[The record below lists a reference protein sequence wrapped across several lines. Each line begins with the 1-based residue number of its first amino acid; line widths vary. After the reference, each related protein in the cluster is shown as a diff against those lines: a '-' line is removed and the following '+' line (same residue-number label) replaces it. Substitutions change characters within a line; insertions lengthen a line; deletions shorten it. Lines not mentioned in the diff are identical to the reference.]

1 MKKWTAHVA
10 GLAATLMLSSVLPA
24 PAFAESPPAQPTAE
38 VQTVTETTGTA
49 YLKENTALLQTA
61 DSTAVIQQLPAG
73 MTFKTLDTDGD
84 FTRVSWQEG
93 IAYVATSALTQTAPV
108 FQKQAT
114 LTSKSPLSLV
124 ASPFDSTVVTT
135 LPAYQRI
142 DTYGT
147 FDTFTRLKWKEQY
160 VYVPTTQLE
169 QLPKLVGTQY
179 VKRATSLFVEPKT
192 TSTKTAVTQNQAF
205 ETFGTVGTFT
215 RVATE
220 TGYAFVLTTDL
231 ADAPVENYPETGLRY
246 VKRATS
252 LFVEP
257 KTTSTKTAIVQNQ
270 AFETFGTTGTFTRVA
285 TKTGYAFVLTTDL
298 ADTPI
303 VNHPETGLRYVQ
315 QQTTVYATATT
326 KGKVLQSISVNTSLQ
341 TYGIE
346 GSFTRIKRNDDYAYV
361 LTAHLGTLKYYPK
374 TARLYVQRATPIYSD
389 AKSSSPILKQHQT
402 NTLLT
407 VYGTNGAYSRII
419 FRGIHAY
426 VKTADLGTGKVYAS
440 TGTRYAKR
448 NLSVYTSASTSS
460 KTVYTVKRADQ
471 LTIYGTSGRYTR
483 LKKGSIYGY
492 VKTTDLVT
500 KKPDLYD
507 VSGQRYVTED
517 DVVIRSQAKLSG
529 KKIGTLKKGASISI
543 YGKSGYYTRVKY
555 KNTFGFVDSSRIGLN
570 KPMVKAKKG
579 TTFYVHLDQTPL
591 FSADVA
597 YSRPAAYLKKGT
609 KLVGLKS
616 IDDDF
621 WQVRLVSGQTGY
633 VLNPYIS
640 TSKPDMSLAQKA
652 IDRAKIYT
660 VKQTTSFFAS
670 PTSPKGSGLVEQ
682 GKRVYPRHRVGN
694 FYVIQSGWTPVYLP
708 VSAVTITSDKR
719 VVKKNN
725 TRGEKL
731 IQAAVQHIG
740 TPYTWGSQDAV
751 NGGFDCSGLIH
762 YATNQ
767 AGKYGGRT
775 NVRGYWYG
783 AFFTNRRTSISSGK
797 RSDIVFFQN
806 TYTDGPS
813 HIGIMLDNEHFIHAG
828 GSQLQ
833 INSIYEPRW
842 QEHFL
847 GFKSM

>member
-38 VQTVTETTGTA
+38 TQTVTETTGTA
-49 YLKENTALLQTA
+49 YLKEDAALLQTA
-61 DSTAVIQQLPAG
+61 DSATVIQQLPAG
-73 MTFKTLDTDGD
+73 TTLKTLGTDGD

-93 IAYVATSALTQTAPV
+93 TAYVATNALTQTAPV

-114 LTSKSPLSLV
+114 LMSKSPLSLV
-124 ASPFDSTVVTT
+124 ASPFDPTVVTT

-147 FDTFTRLKWKEQY
+147 FDTFTRLKWNEQY
-160 VYVPTTQLE
+160 VYLPTTQLE
-169 QLPKLVGTQY
+169 QLPKLVGTRY
-179 VKRATSLFVEPKT
+179 AKRTTSLFVEPKT
-192 TSTKTAVTQNQAF
+192 TSAKSAVT
-205 ETFGTVGTFT
+205 
-215 RVATE
+215 
-220 TGYAFVLTTDL
+220 
-231 ADAPVENYPETGLRY
+231 
-246 VKRATS
+246 
-252 LFVEP
+252 
-257 KTTSTKTAIVQNQ
+257 QNQ

-285 TKTGYAFVLTTDL
+285 TKTGYAFVLTADL
-298 ADTPI
+298 ADAPV

-326 KGKVLQSISVNTSLQ
+326 KGKVVQSIPVNTSLQ

-346 GSFTRIKRNDDYAYV
+346 GSFTRIKRNDEYAYV

-389 AKSSSPILKQHQT
+389 AKSSSPVLKQHQT

-407 VYGTNGAYSRII
+407 VYGTSGAYSRII
-419 FRGIHAY
+419 FRGVHAY

-448 NLSVYTSASTSS
+448 NLSVYTSASTKS
-460 KTVYTVKRADQ
+460 KIMYSVKRADK
-471 LTIYGTSGRYTR
+471 LTIYGTSGSYTR
-483 LKKGSIYGY
+483 LKKGSVYGY

-507 VSGQRYVTED
+507 VTGQRYVTED

-529 KKIGTLKKGASISI
+529 KKIGTLKKGISISI

-570 KPMVKAKKG
+570 KPTAKAKKG

-609 KLVGLKS
+609 KLIGLKS

-621 WQVRLVSGQTGY
+621 WQVRLANGQTGY

-640 TSKPDMSLAQKA
+640 TSKPDMKLTQKA
-652 IDRAKIYT
+652 IDRKKIYT

-708 VSAVTITSDKR
+708 ISAVTITSDKR

-762 YATNQ
+762 YATNK

-783 AFFTNRRTSISSGK
+783 AFFTNRRTSIASGK

-813 HIGIMLDNEHFIHAG
+813 HIGIMLDSEHFIHAG

>member
-1 MKKWTAHVA
+1 MKW
-10 GLAATLMLSSVLPA
+10 
-24 PAFAESPPAQPTAE
+24 
-38 VQTVTETTGTA
+38 
-49 YLKENTALLQTA
+49 N
-61 DSTAVIQQLPAG
+61 
-73 MTFKTLDTDGD
+73 
-84 FTRVSWQEG
+84 
-93 IAYVATSALTQTAPV
+93 
-108 FQKQAT
+108 
-114 LTSKSPLSLV
+114 
-124 ASPFDSTVVTT
+124 
-135 LPAYQRI
+135 
-142 DTYGT
+142 
-147 FDTFTRLKWKEQY
+147 EQY
-160 VYVPTTQLE
+160 VYVSTTQLE
-169 QLPKLVGTQY
+169 QLPKLVGTRY
-179 VKRATSLFVEPKT
+179 AKRATSLFVEPKA
-192 TSTKTAVTQNQAF
+192 TSAKSAVTQNQSF
-205 ETFGTVGTFT
+205 ETFGTIGTFT
-215 RVATE
+215 RVA
-220 TGYAFVLTTDL
+220 
-231 ADAPVENYPETGLRY
+231 
-246 VKRATS
+246 
-252 LFVEP
+252 
-257 KTTSTKTAIVQNQ
+257 I
-270 AFETFGTTGTFTRVA
+270 
-285 TKTGYAFVLTTDL
+285 KTGYAFVLTADL
-298 ADTPI
+298 ADAPV

-326 KGKVLQSISVNTSLQ
+326 KGKVVQSLPVNTSLQ
-341 TYGIE
+341 TYGVE
-346 GSFTRIKRNDDYAYV
+346 GSFTRIKRNDEYAYV

-389 AKSSSPILKQHQT
+389 AKSSSPVLKQHQT

-407 VYGTNGAYSRII
+407 VYGTSGTYSRII
-419 FRGIHAY
+419 FRGVHAY

-440 TGTRYAKR
+440 TGIRYAKR
-448 NLSVYTSASTSS
+448 NLSVYTSASTKS
-460 KTVYTVKRADQ
+460 KIMYSVKRADK
-471 LTIYGTSGRYTR
+471 LTVYGTSGSYTR
-483 LKKGSIYGY
+483 LKKGSVYGY

-507 VSGQRYVTED
+507 VTGQRYVTED
-517 DVVIRSQAKLSG
+517 DVVIRSQAKLSS
-529 KKIGTLKKGASISI
+529 KKIGTLKKGTSISI

-555 KNTFGFVDSSRIGLN
+555 KNAFGFVDSSRIGLN
-570 KPMVKAKKG
+570 KPTAKAKKG

-609 KLVGLKS
+609 KLIGLKS

-621 WQVRLVSGQTGY
+621 WQVRLANGQTGY

-640 TSKPDMSLAQKA
+640 TSKPDMGLTQKA

-670 PTSPKGSGLVEQ
+670 PTSPKGNGLVEQ

-762 YATNQ
+762 YATNK

-813 HIGIMLDNEHFIHAG
+813 HIGIMLDSEHFIHAG

>member
-1 MKKWTAHVA
+1 MKKWTASVA
-10 GLAATLMLSSVLPA
+10 GLTAALMLSSAFPA
-24 PAFAESPPAQPTAE
+24 PTFAESPPTQSTTE
-38 VQTVTETTGTA
+38 TRSVTETTGIA
-49 YLKENTALLQTA
+49 YLKEDATLLQTA
-61 DSTAVIQQLPAG
+61 DPAAVLQQLPAG
-73 MTFKTLDTDGD
+73 MTLKTLDTDGE
-84 FTRVSWQEG
+84 FTRISWQEG
-93 IAYVATSALTQTAPV
+93 TAYIATNALTQTVPV
-108 FQKQAT
+108 LPKQTT
-114 LTSKSPLSLV
+114 LTSKSTLSLV

-147 FDTFTRLKWKEQY
+147 FDTFTRLKWEGQY

-169 QLPKLVGTQY
+169 QLPKLVGTRY
-179 VKRATSLFVEPKT
+179 AKRATSLFVEPKT
-192 TSTKTAVTQNQAF
+192 TSAKTAVTQNQAF
-205 ETFGTVGTFT
+205 ETF
-215 RVATE
+215 
-220 TGYAFVLTTDL
+220 D
-231 ADAPVENYPETGLRY
+231 
-246 VKRATS
+246 
-252 LFVEP
+252 
-257 KTTSTKTAIVQNQ
+257 
-270 AFETFGTTGTFTRVA
+270 TTGSFTRVA
-285 TKTGYAFVLTTDL
+285 TKTGYAFVLTAEL
-298 ADTPI
+298 ADTP
-303 VNHPETGLRYVQ
+303 VVHHPETGLRYVQ
-315 QQTTVYATATT
+315 QQTTAYATAAIE
-326 KGKVLQSISVNTSLQ
+326 GNAVQSLSLNTSLQ
-341 TYGIE
+341 TYGTD
-346 GSFTRIKRNDDYAYV
+346 GKFTRIRLKDDYAYV
-361 LTAHLGTLKYYPK
+361 LTTHLGTLPYYSK
-374 TARLYVQRATPIYSD
+374 TGRLYVQRPTPIYSE
-389 AKSSSPILKQHQT
+389 AKSSSSVLKQHQT

-407 VYGTNGAYSRII
+407 VYGTSGAYSRII
-419 FRGIHAY
+419 FRGVHAY
-426 VKTADLGTGKVYAS
+426 VKTTDLGTLKQYPKTARLYVQRPTPIYTHAKSTSSILKQHQTNTLLTIYGTSGAYSRIIFRGVHAYVKTTDLGSGKVYAA

-448 NLSVYTSASTSS
+448 NLSVYTSASTKS
-460 KTVYTVKRADQ
+460 KIVYSVKRADK
-471 LTIYGTSGRYTR
+471 LAIYGTSGSYTR
-483 LKKGSIYGY
+483 LKKGSVYGY

-507 VSGQRYVTED
+507 VTGQRYVTED

-529 KKIGTLKKGASISI
+529 KKIGTLKKGASITI

-570 KPMVKAKKG
+570 KPTAKAKKG

-609 KLVGLKS
+609 KLIGLKS

-621 WQVRLVSGQTGY
+621 WQVRLVNGQTGY

-640 TSKPDMSLAQKA
+640 TSKPDMSLTQKA
-652 IDRAKIYT
+652 IDRTKIYT

-762 YATNQ
+762 YATNK

-783 AFFTNRRTSISSGK
+783 AFFTNRRTSITSGK

-813 HIGIMLDNEHFIHAG
+813 HIGIMLDSEHFIHAG

>member
-38 VQTVTETTGTA
+38 TQTVTETTGMA
-49 YLKENTALLQTA
+49 YVKEDTALLQTA
-61 DSTAVIQQLPAG
+61 DSATVIQQLPAG
-73 MTFKTLDTDGD
+73 TTLKTLGTDGD

-93 IAYVATSALTQTAPV
+93 AAYVATNALTQTAPV

-147 FDTFTRLKWKEQY
+147 FDTFTRLKWNEQY
-160 VYVPTTQLE
+160 VYVSTTQLE
-169 QLPKLVGTQY
+169 QLPKLVGTRY
-179 VKRATSLFVEPKT
+179 AKRATSLFVEPKT
-192 TSTKTAVTQNQAF
+192 TSAKTAVTQNQAF
-205 ETFGTVGTFT
+205 ETFGT
-215 RVATE
+215 
-220 TGYAFVLTTDL
+220 
-231 ADAPVENYPETGLRY
+231 
-246 VKRATS
+246 
-252 LFVEP
+252 
-257 KTTSTKTAIVQNQ
+257 I
-270 AFETFGTTGTFTRVA
+270 GTFTRVA
-285 TKTGYAFVLTTDL
+285 TKTGYAFVLTADL
-298 ADTPI
+298 ADAPV
-303 VNHPETGLRYVQ
+303 VNHPETGLRYAQ

-326 KGKVLQSISVNTSLQ
+326 KGKVVQSLPVNTSLQ

-346 GSFTRIKRNDDYAYV
+346 GSFTRIKRNDEYAYV
-361 LTAHLGTLKYYPK
+361 LTAHLGTLKYYSK

-389 AKSSSPILKQHQT
+389 AKSSSPVLKQHQT

-407 VYGTNGAYSRII
+407 VYGTSGAYSRII
-419 FRGIHAY
+419 FRGVHAY

-448 NLSVYTSASTSS
+448 NLSVYTSASTKS
-460 KTVYTVKRADQ
+460 KIMYSVKRADK
-471 LTIYGTSGRYTR
+471 LTIYGTSGSYTR
-483 LKKGSIYGY
+483 LKKGSVYGY

-507 VSGQRYVTED
+507 VTGQRYVTED
-517 DVVIRSQAKLSG
+517 DVVIRSQAKLSS
-529 KKIGTLKKGASISI
+529 KKIGTLKKGTSISI

-570 KPMVKAKKG
+570 KPTAKAKKG

-609 KLVGLKS
+609 KLIGLKS

-621 WQVRLVSGQTGY
+621 WQVRLANGQTGY

-640 TSKPDMSLAQKA
+640 TSKPDMKLTQKA

-670 PTSPKGSGLVEQ
+670 PTSPKDSGLVEQ

-762 YATNQ
+762 YATNK

-813 HIGIMLDNEHFIHAG
+813 HIGIMLDSEHFIHAG

>member
-38 VQTVTETTGTA
+38 TQTVTETIGTA
-49 YLKENTALLQTA
+49 YLKEDAALLQTA
-61 DSTAVIQQLPAG
+61 DSATVIQQLPAG
-73 MTFKTLDTDGD
+73 TTFKTLGTDGD

-93 IAYVATSALTQTAPV
+93 AAYVATNALTQTAPV

-114 LTSKSPLSLV
+114 LTSKGPLSLV

-147 FDTFTRLKWKEQY
+147 FDTFTRLKWDEQY
-160 VYVPTTQLE
+160 VYVSTTQLE
-169 QLPKLVGTQY
+169 QLPKLVGTRY
-179 VKRATSLFVEPKT
+179 AKRATSLFVEPKT
-192 TSTKTAVTQNQAF
+192 TSAKSAVTQNQAF
-205 ETFGTVGTFT
+205 ETFGT
-215 RVATE
+215 
-220 TGYAFVLTTDL
+220 
-231 ADAPVENYPETGLRY
+231 
-246 VKRATS
+246 
-252 LFVEP
+252 
-257 KTTSTKTAIVQNQ
+257 I
-270 AFETFGTTGTFTRVA
+270 GTFTRVA
-285 TKTGYAFVLTTDL
+285 TKTGYAFVLTADL
-298 ADTPI
+298 ADAPV
-303 VNHPETGLRYVQ
+303 VNHSETGLRYVQ

-326 KGKVLQSISVNTSLQ
+326 KGKVVQSIPVNTSLQ

-346 GSFTRIKRNDDYAYV
+346 GSFTRIKRNDEYAYV

-389 AKSSSPILKQHQT
+389 AKSSSPVLKQHQT

-407 VYGTNGAYSRII
+407 VYGTSGTYSRII
-419 FRGIHAY
+419 FRGVHAY

-448 NLSVYTSASTSS
+448 NLSVYTSASTKS
-460 KTVYTVKRADQ
+460 KIMYSVKRADK
-471 LTIYGTSGRYTR
+471 LTVYGTSGSYTR
-483 LKKGSIYGY
+483 LKKGSVYGY

-507 VSGQRYVTED
+507 VTGQRYVTED
-517 DVVIRSQAKLSG
+517 DVVIRSQAKLSS
-529 KKIGTLKKGASISI
+529 KKIGTLKKGTSISI

-555 KNTFGFVDSSRIGLN
+555 KNAFGFVDSSRIGLN
-570 KPMVKAKKG
+570 KPTAKAKKG

-609 KLVGLKS
+609 KLIGLKS

-621 WQVRLVSGQTGY
+621 WQVRLANGQTGY

-640 TSKPDMSLAQKA
+640 TSKPDMKLTQKA

-725 TRGEKL
+725 TNTRGEKL

-762 YATNQ
+762 YATNK

>member
-38 VQTVTETTGTA
+38 TQTVTETTGTA
-49 YLKENTALLQTA
+49 YVKEDAALLQTA
-61 DSTAVIQQLPAG
+61 DSTTVIQQLPAG
-73 MTFKTLDTDGD
+73 TTLKTLGTDGD

-93 IAYVATSALTQTAPV
+93 TAYVATNALTQTAPV

-147 FDTFTRLKWKEQY
+147 FDTFTRLKWNEQY
-160 VYVPTTQLE
+160 VYVSTTQLE
-169 QLPKLVGTQY
+169 QLPKLVGTRY
-179 VKRATSLFVEPKT
+179 AKRATSLFFEPKT
-192 TSTKTAVTQNQAF
+192 TSAKTVVTQNQAF
-205 ETFGTVGTFT
+205 ETFGTI
-215 RVATE
+215 
-220 TGYAFVLTTDL
+220 D
-231 ADAPVENYPETGLRY
+231 
-246 VKRATS
+246 
-252 LFVEP
+252 
-257 KTTSTKTAIVQNQ
+257 
-270 AFETFGTTGTFTRVA
+270 TFTRVA

-298 ADTPI
+298 ADAQV

-326 KGKVLQSISVNTSLQ
+326 KGKVVQSLPVNTSLQ

-346 GSFTRIKRNDDYAYV
+346 GSFTRIKRNDEYAYV
-361 LTAHLGTLKYYPK
+361 LTAHLGTLKYYSK

-389 AKSSSPILKQHQT
+389 AKSSSPVLKHHQT

-407 VYGTNGAYSRII
+407 VYGTSGAYSRII
-419 FRGIHAY
+419 FRGVHAY
-426 VKTADLGTGKVYAS
+426 VKTADLGTGKVYAA

-448 NLSVYTSASTSS
+448 NLSVYTSASTKS
-460 KTVYTVKRADQ
+460 KIMYSVKRADK
-471 LTIYGTSGRYTR
+471 LTIYGTSGSYTR
-483 LKKGSIYGY
+483 LKKGSVYGY

-507 VSGQRYVTED
+507 VTGQRYVTED

-529 KKIGTLKKGASISI
+529 KKIGTFKKGASISI

-570 KPMVKAKKG
+570 KPTAKAKKG

-609 KLVGLKS
+609 KLIGLKS

-621 WQVRLVSGQTGY
+621 WQVRLANGQTGY

-640 TSKPDMSLAQKA
+640 TSKPDMKLTQKA

-762 YATNQ
+762 YATNK

-813 HIGIMLDNEHFIHAG
+813 HIGIMLDSEHFIHAG

>member
-1 MKKWTAHVA
+1 MKKWTAYVA

-24 PAFAESPPAQPTAE
+24 PALAESPPAQPTAE
-38 VQTVTETTGTA
+38 TQTVTETTGAA
-49 YLKENTALLQTA
+49 YLKEDAALLQTA
-61 DSTAVIQQLPAG
+61 DSTTVIQQLPAG
-73 MTFKTLDTDGD
+73 TTLKTLGTDGD

-93 IAYVATSALTQTAPV
+93 AAYVATNALTQTAPV

-114 LTSKSPLSLV
+114 LMSKSPLSLV
-124 ASPFDSTVVTT
+124 ASPFDPTVVTT

-147 FDTFTRLKWKEQY
+147 FDTFTRLKWNEQY
-160 VYVPTTQLE
+160 VYVPTAQLE
-169 QLPKLVGTQY
+169 QLPKLVGTRY
-179 VKRATSLFVEPKT
+179 AKRTTSLFVEPKT
-192 TSTKTAVTQNQAF
+192 TSTKTALTQNQAF
-205 ETFGTVGTFT
+205 ETFGT
-215 RVATE
+215 
-220 TGYAFVLTTDL
+220 
-231 ADAPVENYPETGLRY
+231 
-246 VKRATS
+246 
-252 LFVEP
+252 
-257 KTTSTKTAIVQNQ
+257 I
-270 AFETFGTTGTFTRVA
+270 GTFTRVA

-298 ADTPI
+298 ADAQV

-326 KGKVLQSISVNTSLQ
+326 KGKVVQSLPVNTSLQ

-346 GSFTRIKRNDDYAYV
+346 GSFTRIKRNDEYAYV
-361 LTAHLGTLKYYPK
+361 LTAHLGTLKYYSK

-389 AKSSSPILKQHQT
+389 AKSSSPVLKQHQT

-407 VYGTNGAYSRII
+407 VYGTSGAYSRII
-419 FRGIHAY
+419 FRGVHAY

-448 NLSVYTSASTSS
+448 NLSVYTSESTKS
-460 KTVYTVKRADQ
+460 KIMYSVKRADK
-471 LTIYGTSGRYTR
+471 LTIYGTSGSYTR
-483 LKKGSIYGY
+483 LKKGSVYGY

-507 VSGQRYVTED
+507 VTGQRYVTED

-529 KKIGTLKKGASISI
+529 KKIGTFKKGASISI

-570 KPMVKAKKG
+570 KPTAKAKKG

-609 KLVGLKS
+609 KLIGLKS

-621 WQVRLVSGQTGY
+621 WQVRLANGQTGY

-640 TSKPDMSLAQKA
+640 TSKPDMKLTQKA

-670 PTSPKGSGLVEQ
+670 PTSLKGSGLVEQ

-762 YATNQ
+762 YATNK

-783 AFFTNRRTSISSGK
+783 AFFTNRRTSIASGK

-813 HIGIMLDNEHFIHAG
+813 HIGIMLDSEHFIHAG

>member
-1 MKKWTAHVA
+1 MKKWTAYVA

-24 PAFAESPPAQPTAE
+24 PALAESPPAQPTAE
-38 VQTVTETTGTA
+38 TQTVTETTGAA
-49 YLKENTALLQTA
+49 YLKEDAALLQTA
-61 DSTAVIQQLPAG
+61 DSTTVIQQLPAG
-73 MTFKTLDTDGD
+73 TTLKTLGTDGD

-93 IAYVATSALTQTAPV
+93 AAYVATNALTQTAPV

-114 LTSKSPLSLV
+114 LMSKSPLSLV
-124 ASPFDSTVVTT
+124 ASPFDPAVVTT

-147 FDTFTRLKWKEQY
+147 FDTFTRLKWNEQY
-160 VYVPTTQLE
+160 VYVPTAQLE
-169 QLPKLVGTQY
+169 QLPKLVGTRY
-179 VKRATSLFVEPKT
+179 AKRTTSLFVEPKT

-205 ETFGTVGTFT
+205 ETFGT
-215 RVATE
+215 
-220 TGYAFVLTTDL
+220 
-231 ADAPVENYPETGLRY
+231 
-246 VKRATS
+246 
-252 LFVEP
+252 
-257 KTTSTKTAIVQNQ
+257 I
-270 AFETFGTTGTFTRVA
+270 GTFTRVA

-298 ADTPI
+298 ADAQV

-326 KGKVLQSISVNTSLQ
+326 KGKVVQSLPVNTSLQ

-346 GSFTRIKRNDDYAYV
+346 GSFTRIKRNDEYTYV
-361 LTAHLGTLKYYPK
+361 LTAHLGTLKYYSK

-389 AKSSSPILKQHQT
+389 AKSSSPVLKQHQT

-407 VYGTNGAYSRII
+407 VYGTSGAYSRII
-419 FRGIHAY
+419 FRGVHAY

-448 NLSVYTSASTSS
+448 NLSVYTSASTKS
-460 KTVYTVKRADQ
+460 KIMYSVKRADK
-471 LTIYGTSGRYTR
+471 LTIYGTSGSYTR
-483 LKKGSIYGY
+483 LKKGSVYGY

-507 VSGQRYVTED
+507 VTGQRYVTED

-529 KKIGTLKKGASISI
+529 KKIGTFKKGASISI

-570 KPMVKAKKG
+570 KPTAKAKKG

-609 KLVGLKS
+609 KLIGLKS

-621 WQVRLVSGQTGY
+621 WQVRLANGQTGY

-640 TSKPDMSLAQKA
+640 TSKPDMKLTQKA

-762 YATNQ
+762 YATNK

-783 AFFTNRRTSISSGK
+783 AFFTNRRTSIASGK

-813 HIGIMLDNEHFIHAG
+813 HIGIMLDSEHFIHAG

>member
-1 MKKWTAHVA
+1 MKKWTAYVA

-24 PAFAESPPAQPTAE
+24 PALAESPPAQPTAE
-38 VQTVTETTGTA
+38 TQTVTETTGAA
-49 YLKENTALLQTA
+49 YLKEDAALLQTA
-61 DSTAVIQQLPAG
+61 DSTTVIQQLPAG
-73 MTFKTLDTDGD
+73 TTLKTLGTDGD

-93 IAYVATSALTQTAPV
+93 AAYVATNALTQTAPV

-114 LTSKSPLSLV
+114 LMSKSPLSLV
-124 ASPFDSTVVTT
+124 ASPFDPTVVTT

-147 FDTFTRLKWKEQY
+147 FDTFTRLKWNEQY
-160 VYVPTTQLE
+160 VYVPTAQLE
-169 QLPKLVGTQY
+169 QLPKLVGTRY
-179 VKRATSLFVEPKT
+179 AKRTTSLFVEPKT

-205 ETFGTVGTFT
+205 ETFGT
-215 RVATE
+215 
-220 TGYAFVLTTDL
+220 
-231 ADAPVENYPETGLRY
+231 
-246 VKRATS
+246 
-252 LFVEP
+252 
-257 KTTSTKTAIVQNQ
+257 I
-270 AFETFGTTGTFTRVA
+270 GTFTRVA

-298 ADTPI
+298 ADAQV

-326 KGKVLQSISVNTSLQ
+326 KGKVVQSLPVNTSLQ

-346 GSFTRIKRNDDYAYV
+346 GSFTRIKRNDEYAYV

-389 AKSSSPILKQHQT
+389 AKSSSPVLKQHQT

-407 VYGTNGAYSRII
+407 VYGTSGAYSRII
-419 FRGIHAY
+419 FRGVHAY

-448 NLSVYTSASTSS
+448 NLSVYTSASTKS
-460 KTVYTVKRADQ
+460 KIMYSVKRADK
-471 LTIYGTSGRYTR
+471 LTIYGTSGSYTR
-483 LKKGSIYGY
+483 LKKGSVYGY

-507 VSGQRYVTED
+507 VTGQRYVTED

-529 KKIGTLKKGASISI
+529 KKIGTFKKGASISI

-570 KPMVKAKKG
+570 KPTAKAKKG

-609 KLVGLKS
+609 KLIGLKS

-621 WQVRLVSGQTGY
+621 WQVRLANGQTGY

-640 TSKPDMSLAQKA
+640 TSKPDMKLTQKA

-762 YATNQ
+762 YATNK

-783 AFFTNRRTSISSGK
+783 AFFTNRRTSIASGK

-813 HIGIMLDNEHFIHAG
+813 HIGIMLDSEHFIHAG

>member
-38 VQTVTETTGTA
+38 TQTVTETTGAA
-49 YLKENTALLQTA
+49 YLKEDAALLQTA
-61 DSTAVIQQLPAG
+61 DSTTVIQQLPAG
-73 MTFKTLDTDGD
+73 TTLKTLGTDGD

-93 IAYVATSALTQTAPV
+93 TAYVATNALTQTAPV

-114 LTSKSPLSLV
+114 LMSKSPLSLV
-124 ASPFDSTVVTT
+124 ASPFDPTVVTT

-147 FDTFTRLKWKEQY
+147 FDTFTRLKWNEQY
-160 VYVPTTQLE
+160 VYVPTAQLE
-169 QLPKLVGTQY
+169 QLPKLVGTRY
-179 VKRATSLFVEPKT
+179 AKRTTSLFVEPKT
-192 TSTKTAVTQNQAF
+192 TSAKSAVT
-205 ETFGTVGTFT
+205 
-215 RVATE
+215 
-220 TGYAFVLTTDL
+220 
-231 ADAPVENYPETGLRY
+231 
-246 VKRATS
+246 
-252 LFVEP
+252 
-257 KTTSTKTAIVQNQ
+257 QNQ

-285 TKTGYAFVLTTDL
+285 TKTGYAFVLTADL
-298 ADTPI
+298 ADAPV

-326 KGKVLQSISVNTSLQ
+326 KGKVVQSIPVNTSLQ

-346 GSFTRIKRNDDYAYV
+346 GSFTRIKRNDEYAYV

-389 AKSSSPILKQHQT
+389 AKSSSPVLKQHQT

-407 VYGTNGAYSRII
+407 VYGTSGAYSRII
-419 FRGIHAY
+419 FRGVHAY

-448 NLSVYTSASTSS
+448 NLSVYTSASTKS
-460 KTVYTVKRADQ
+460 KIMYSVKRADK
-471 LTIYGTSGRYTR
+471 LTIYGTSGSYTR
-483 LKKGSIYGY
+483 LKKGSVYGY

-507 VSGQRYVTED
+507 VTGQRYVTED
-517 DVVIRSQAKLSG
+517 DVVIRSQAKLSS
-529 KKIGTLKKGASISI
+529 KKIGTLKKGTSISI

-570 KPMVKAKKG
+570 KPTAKAKKG

-609 KLVGLKS
+609 KLIGLKS

-621 WQVRLVSGQTGY
+621 WQVRLANGQTGY

-640 TSKPDMSLAQKA
+640 TSKPDMKLTQKA

-708 VSAVTITSDKR
+708 ISAVTITSDKR
-719 VVKKNN
+719 VVQKNN

-762 YATNQ
+762 YATNK

-783 AFFTNRRTSISSGK
+783 AFFTNRRTSIASGK

-813 HIGIMLDNEHFIHAG
+813 HIGIMLDSEHFIHAG

>member
-38 VQTVTETTGTA
+38 TQTVTETTGTA
-49 YLKENTALLQTA
+49 YLKEDAALLQTA
-61 DSTAVIQQLPAG
+61 DSTTVIQQLPAG
-73 MTFKTLDTDGD
+73 TILKTLGTDGD

-93 IAYVATSALTQTAPV
+93 TAYVATNALTQTAPV

-114 LTSKSPLSLV
+114 LMSKSALSLV
-124 ASPFDSTVVTT
+124 VSPSDSTVVTT

-147 FDTFTRLKWKEQY
+147 FDTFTRLKWNEQY
-160 VYVPTTQLE
+160 VYVSTTQLE
-169 QLPKLVGTQY
+169 QLPKLVGTRY
-179 VKRATSLFVEPKT
+179 AKRTTSLFVEPKT
-192 TSTKTAVTQNQAF
+192 TSMKTAV
-205 ETFGTVGTFT
+205 
-215 RVATE
+215 
-220 TGYAFVLTTDL
+220 
-231 ADAPVENYPETGLRY
+231 
-246 VKRATS
+246 
-252 LFVEP
+252 
-257 KTTSTKTAIVQNQ
+257 VQNQ
-270 AFETFGTTGTFTRVA
+270 AFETFGTIGTFTRVA
-285 TKTGYAFVLTTDL
+285 TKTGYAFVLTADL
-298 ADTPI
+298 ADAPV
-303 VNHPETGLRYVQ
+303 VNHPETGLRYAQ

-326 KGKVLQSISVNTSLQ
+326 KGKVVQSLPVNTSLQ
-341 TYGIE
+341 TYGVE
-346 GSFTRIKRNDDYAYV
+346 GSFTRIKRNDEYAYV
-361 LTAHLGTLKYYPK
+361 LTAHLSTLKYYPK

-389 AKSSSPILKQHQT
+389 AKSSSPVLKQHQT

-407 VYGTNGAYSRII
+407 VYGTSGAYSRII
-419 FRGIHAY
+419 FRGVHAY

-448 NLSVYTSASTSS
+448 NLSVYTSASTKS
-460 KTVYTVKRADQ
+460 KIMYSVKRADK
-471 LTIYGTSGRYTR
+471 LTIYGKSGSYTR
-483 LKKGSIYGY
+483 LKKGSVYGY

-507 VSGQRYVTED
+507 VTGQRYVTED

-529 KKIGTLKKGASISI
+529 KKIGTFKKGASISI

-570 KPMVKAKKG
+570 KPTAKAKKG
-579 TTFYVHLDQTPL
+579 TTFYVHLEQTPL

-609 KLVGLKS
+609 KLIGLKS

-621 WQVRLVSGQTGY
+621 WQVRLANGQTGY

-640 TSKPDMSLAQKA
+640 TSKPDMKLTQKA
-652 IDRAKIYT
+652 IDRKKIYT

-719 VVKKNN
+719 VVQKNN

-762 YATNQ
+762 YATNK

-813 HIGIMLDNEHFIHAG
+813 HIGIMLDSEHFIHAG

>member
-38 VQTVTETTGTA
+38 TQTVTETIGTA
-49 YLKENTALLQTA
+49 YLKEDAALLQTA

-73 MTFKTLDTDGD
+73 TTFKTLDTDGD

-108 FQKQAT
+108 FQKQET

-205 ETFGTVGTFT
+205 ETFGT
-215 RVATE
+215 
-220 TGYAFVLTTDL
+220 
-231 ADAPVENYPETGLRY
+231 
-246 VKRATS
+246 
-252 LFVEP
+252 
-257 KTTSTKTAIVQNQ
+257 
-270 AFETFGTTGTFTRVA
+270 TGTFTRVA
-285 TKTGYAFVLTTDL
+285 TKAGYAFVLTTDL
-298 ADTPI
+298 ADTPT
-303 VNHPETGLRYVQ
+303 VNHPETGVRYIQ

-326 KGKVLQSISVNTSLQ
+326 KGKVVQSLPVNTSLQ

-346 GSFTRIKRNDDYAYV
+346 GSFTRIKRNDEYAYV

-389 AKSSSPILKQHQT
+389 AKSSSPVLKQHQT

-407 VYGTNGAYSRII
+407 VYGASGAYSRII
-419 FRGIHAY
+419 FRGVHAY

-448 NLSVYTSASTSS
+448 NLSVYTSASTKS
-460 KTVYTVKRADQ
+460 KIMYSVKRADK
-471 LTIYGTSGRYTR
+471 LTIYGTSGSYTR
-483 LKKGSIYGY
+483 LKKGSVYGY

-507 VSGQRYVTED
+507 VTGQRYVTED
-517 DVVIRSQAKLSG
+517 DVVIRSQAKLSS
-529 KKIGTLKKGASISI
+529 KKIGTLKKGTSISI

-570 KPMVKAKKG
+570 KPTAKAKKG

-609 KLVGLKS
+609 KLIGLKS

-621 WQVRLVSGQTGY
+621 WQVRLANGQTGY

-640 TSKPDMSLAQKA
+640 TSKPDMKLTQKA

-762 YATNQ
+762 YATNK

-813 HIGIMLDNEHFIHAG
+813 HIGIMLDSEHFIHAG

>member
-24 PAFAESPPAQPTAE
+24 PAFAESPPAQSTAE
-38 VQTVTETTGTA
+38 TQTVTETIGTA
-49 YLKENTALLQTA
+49 YLKEDAALLQTA
-61 DSTAVIQQLPAG
+61 DSATVIQQLPAG
-73 MTFKTLDTDGD
+73 TTFKTLGTDGD

-93 IAYVATSALTQTAPV
+93 AAYVATNALTQTAPV

-114 LTSKSPLSLV
+114 LTSKGPLSLV

-147 FDTFTRLKWKEQY
+147 FDTFTRLKWDEQY
-160 VYVPTTQLE
+160 VYVSTTQLE
-169 QLPKLVGTQY
+169 QLPKLVGTRY
-179 VKRATSLFVEPKT
+179 AKRATSLFVEPKT
-192 TSTKTAVTQNQAF
+192 TSAKSAVTQNQAF
-205 ETFGTVGTFT
+205 ETFGT
-215 RVATE
+215 
-220 TGYAFVLTTDL
+220 
-231 ADAPVENYPETGLRY
+231 
-246 VKRATS
+246 
-252 LFVEP
+252 
-257 KTTSTKTAIVQNQ
+257 I
-270 AFETFGTTGTFTRVA
+270 GTFTRVA
-285 TKTGYAFVLTTDL
+285 TKTGYAFVLTADL
-298 ADTPI
+298 ADAPV
-303 VNHPETGLRYVQ
+303 VNHSETGLRYVQ

-326 KGKVLQSISVNTSLQ
+326 KGKVVQSIPVNTSLQ

-346 GSFTRIKRNDDYAYV
+346 GSFTRIKRNDEYAYV

-389 AKSSSPILKQHQT
+389 AKSSSPVLKQHQT

-407 VYGTNGAYSRII
+407 VYGTSGTYSRII
-419 FRGIHAY
+419 FRGVHAY

-448 NLSVYTSASTSS
+448 NLSVYTSASTKS
-460 KTVYTVKRADQ
+460 KIMYSVKRADK
-471 LTIYGTSGRYTR
+471 LTVYGTSGSYTR
-483 LKKGSIYGY
+483 LKKGSVYGY

-507 VSGQRYVTED
+507 VTGQRYVTED
-517 DVVIRSQAKLSG
+517 DVVIRSQAKLSS
-529 KKIGTLKKGASISI
+529 KKIGTLKKGTSISI

-555 KNTFGFVDSSRIGLN
+555 KNAFGFVDSSRIGLN
-570 KPMVKAKKG
+570 KPTAKAKKG

-609 KLVGLKS
+609 KLIGLKS

-621 WQVRLVSGQTGY
+621 WQVRLANGQTGY

-640 TSKPDMSLAQKA
+640 TSKPDMKLTQKA

-725 TRGEKL
+725 TNTRGEKL

-762 YATNQ
+762 YATNK

>member
-10 GLAATLMLSSVLPA
+10 GLAATLMLSSVLPP

-38 VQTVTETTGTA
+38 TQTVTETIGTA
-49 YLKENTALLQTA
+49 YLKKDAALLQTA
-61 DSTAVIQQLPAG
+61 DSATVIQQLPAG
-73 MTFKTLDTDGD
+73 TTFKTLGTDGD

-93 IAYVATSALTQTAPV
+93 AAYVATNALTQTAPV

-114 LTSKSPLSLV
+114 LTSKGPLSLV

-147 FDTFTRLKWKEQY
+147 FDTFTRLKWDDQY
-160 VYVPTTQLE
+160 VYVSTTQLE
-169 QLPKLVGTQY
+169 QLPKLVGTRY
-179 VKRATSLFVEPKT
+179 AKRATSLFVEPKT
-192 TSTKTAVTQNQAF
+192 TSAKSAVTQNQAF
-205 ETFGTVGTFT
+205 ETFGT
-215 RVATE
+215 
-220 TGYAFVLTTDL
+220 
-231 ADAPVENYPETGLRY
+231 
-246 VKRATS
+246 
-252 LFVEP
+252 
-257 KTTSTKTAIVQNQ
+257 I
-270 AFETFGTTGTFTRVA
+270 GTFTRVA

-303 VNHPETGLRYVQ
+303 VNHPETGVRYVQ

-326 KGKVLQSISVNTSLQ
+326 KGKVVQSLPVNTSLQ

-346 GSFTRIKRNDDYAYV
+346 GSFTRIKRNDEYAYV

-389 AKSSSPILKQHQT
+389 AKSSSPVLKQHQT

-407 VYGTNGAYSRII
+407 VYGTSGTYSRII
-419 FRGIHAY
+419 FRGVHAY

-448 NLSVYTSASTSS
+448 NLSVYTSASTKS
-460 KTVYTVKRADQ
+460 KIMYSVKRADK
-471 LTIYGTSGRYTR
+471 LTVYGTSGSYTR
-483 LKKGSIYGY
+483 LKKGAVYGY

-507 VSGQRYVTED
+507 VTGQRYVTED
-517 DVVIRSQAKLSG
+517 DVVIRSQAKLSS
-529 KKIGTLKKGASISI
+529 KKIGTLKKGTSISI

-555 KNTFGFVDSSRIGLN
+555 KNAFGFVDSSRIGLN
-570 KPMVKAKKG
+570 KPTAKAKKG

-609 KLVGLKS
+609 KLIGLKS

-621 WQVRLVSGQTGY
+621 WQVRLANGQTGY

-640 TSKPDMSLAQKA
+640 TSKPDMKLTQKA

-725 TRGEKL
+725 TNTRGEKL

-762 YATNQ
+762 YATNK

>member
-1 MKKWTAHVA
+1 
-10 GLAATLMLSSVLPA
+10 MLSSVLPA
-24 PAFAESPPAQPTAE
+24 PAFAESPPVQPTAE
-38 VQTVTETTGTA
+38 TQTVTETTGTT
-49 YLKENTALLQTA
+49 YLKEDAALLQTA
-61 DSTAVIQQLPAG
+61 DSATVIQQLPAG
-73 MTFKTLDTDGD
+73 TTLKTLGTDGD

-93 IAYVATSALTQTAPV
+93 AAYVATNALTQTAPV

-114 LTSKSPLSLV
+114 LMSKSPLSLV
-124 ASPFDSTVVTT
+124 ASPFDPTVVTT

-147 FDTFTRLKWKEQY
+147 FDTFTRLKWNEQY
-160 VYVPTTQLE
+160 VYVSTTQLE
-169 QLPKLVGTQY
+169 QLPKLVGTRY
-179 VKRATSLFVEPKT
+179 AKRATSLFVEPKT
-192 TSTKTAVTQNQAF
+192 TSAKTAVTQNQAF
-205 ETFGTVGTFT
+205 ETFGTTDSFT
-215 RVATE
+215 RVATK
-220 TGYAFVLTTDL
+220 TGYAFILTTEL
-231 ADAPVENYPETGLRY
+231 VDAQVENYPETGLRY
-246 VKRATS
+246 AKRATA

-257 KTTSTKTAIVQNQ
+257 KTTSAKTAVVQNQ
-270 AFETFGTTGTFTRVA
+270 AFETFGTIGTFTRVA

-298 ADTPI
+298 ADAPV
-303 VNHPETGLRYVQ
+303 VNHPETGLRYAQ

-326 KGKVLQSISVNTSLQ
+326 KGKVVQSLPVNTSLQ
-341 TYGIE
+341 TYGVE
-346 GSFTRIKRNDDYAYV
+346 GSFTRIKRNDEYAYV

-389 AKSSSPILKQHQT
+389 AKSSSPVLKQHQT

-407 VYGTNGAYSRII
+407 VYGTSGAYSRII
-419 FRGIHAY
+419 FRGVHA
-426 VKTADLGTGKVYAS
+426 
-440 TGTRYAKR
+440 
-448 NLSVYTSASTSS
+448 
-460 KTVYTVKRADQ
+460 
-471 LTIYGTSGRYTR
+471 
-483 LKKGSIYGY
+483 Y

-507 VSGQRYVTED
+507 VTGQRYVTED

-529 KKIGTLKKGASISI
+529 KKIGTLKKGTSISI

-570 KPMVKAKKG
+570 KPTAKAKKG

-609 KLVGLKS
+609 KLIGLKS

-621 WQVRLVSGQTGY
+621 WQVRLANGQTGY

-640 TSKPDMSLAQKA
+640 TSKPDMKLTQKA

-762 YATNQ
+762 YATNK

-813 HIGIMLDNEHFIHAG
+813 HIGIMLDSEHFIHAG

>member
-24 PAFAESPPAQPTAE
+24 PAFAESPPVQPTAE
-38 VQTVTETTGTA
+38 TQTVTETTGTA
-49 YLKENTALLQTA
+49 YLKEDAALLQTA
-61 DSTAVIQQLPAG
+61 DSTTVIQQLPAG
-73 MTFKTLDTDGD
+73 TTFKTLGTDGD

-93 IAYVATSALTQTAPV
+93 TAYVATNALTQTAPV

-114 LTSKSPLSLV
+114 LMSKSSLSLV
-124 ASPFDSTVVTT
+124 ASPFDPTVVTT

-147 FDTFTRLKWKEQY
+147 FDTFTRLKWNEQY
-160 VYVPTTQLE
+160 AYVSTTQLE
-169 QLPKLVGTQY
+169 QLPKLVGTRY
-179 VKRATSLFVEPKT
+179 AKRATSLFVEPKT
-192 TSTKTAVTQNQAF
+192 TSAKTAVTQNQ
-205 ETFGTVGTFT
+205 
-215 RVATE
+215 
-220 TGYAFVLTTDL
+220 
-231 ADAPVENYPETGLRY
+231 
-246 VKRATS
+246 S
-252 LFVEP
+252 
-257 KTTSTKTAIVQNQ
+257 
-270 AFETFGTTGTFTRVA
+270 FETFGTTGTFTRVA

-298 ADTPI
+298 ADTQ
-303 VNHPETGLRYVQ
+303 VVSHPETGVRYVQ

-326 KGKVLQSISVNTSLQ
+326 KGEVVQSLPVNTSLQ
-341 TYGIE
+341 TYGVE
-346 GSFTRIKRNDDYAYV
+346 GSFTRIKRNDEYAYV

-374 TARLYVQRATPIYSD
+374 TARLYVQRATPIYSAPNASGSIID
-389 AKSSSPILKQHQT
+389 QQKT

-407 VYGTNGAYSRII
+407 IYGKSGVYSRII
-419 FRGIHAY
+419 FRGVHAY
-426 VKTADLGTGKVYAS
+426 VKTADLGSEKVYAA

-448 NLSVYTSASTSS
+448 NLSVYTSASTKS
-460 KTVYTVKRADQ
+460 KMMYSVKRADK
-471 LTIYGTSGRYTR
+471 LTIYGTSGSYTR
-483 LKKGSIYGY
+483 LKKGTVYGY
-492 VKTTDLVT
+492 VKTSDLVT

-507 VSGQRYVTED
+507 VTGQRYVTED

-529 KKIGTLKKGASISI
+529 KKIGTLKKGKSITI
-543 YGKSGYYTRVKY
+543 YGKSGYFTRVKY
-555 KNTFGFVDSSRIGLN
+555 NNIFGFVDSSRIGLN
-570 KPMVKAKKG
+570 KPKAKAKKG

-609 KLVGLKS
+609 KLIGLKS

-640 TSKPDMSLAQKA
+640 TSKPDMKLTQKA
-652 IDRAKIYT
+652 INRTKIYT
-660 VKQTTSFFAS
+660 VKQTTSFFSS

-719 VVKKNN
+719 VIKKNN

-740 TPYTWGSQDAV
+740 TPYTWGSQNAV

-762 YATNQ
+762 YATNK

-813 HIGIMLDNEHFIHAG
+813 HIGIMLDSEHFIHAG

>member
-24 PAFAESPPAQPTAE
+24 PALAESPPAQPTAE
-38 VQTVTETTGTA
+38 TQTVTETTGAA
-49 YLKENTALLQTA
+49 YLKEDAALLQTA
-61 DSTAVIQQLPAG
+61 DSTTVIQQLPAG
-73 MTFKTLDTDGD
+73 TTLKTLGTDGD

-93 IAYVATSALTQTAPV
+93 TAYVATNALTQTAPV

-114 LTSKSPLSLV
+114 LMSKSPLSLV
-124 ASPFDSTVVTT
+124 ASPFDPTVVTT

-147 FDTFTRLKWKEQY
+147 FDTFTRLKWNEQY
-160 VYVPTTQLE
+160 VYVPTAQLE
-169 QLPKLVGTQY
+169 QLPKLVGTRY
-179 VKRATSLFVEPKT
+179 AKRTTSLFVEPKT
-192 TSTKTAVTQNQAF
+192 TSAKTAV
-205 ETFGTVGTFT
+205 
-215 RVATE
+215 
-220 TGYAFVLTTDL
+220 
-231 ADAPVENYPETGLRY
+231 
-246 VKRATS
+246 
-252 LFVEP
+252 
-257 KTTSTKTAIVQNQ
+257 VQNQ
-270 AFETFGTTGTFTRVA
+270 AFETFGTIGTFTRVA
-285 TKTGYAFVLTTDL
+285 TKTGYAFILTADL
-298 ADTPI
+298 ADAQI

-326 KGKVLQSISVNTSLQ
+326 KGKVVQSLPVNTSLQ

-346 GSFTRIKRNDDYAYV
+346 GSFTRIKRNDEYAYV
-361 LTAHLGTLKYYPK
+361 LTAHLGTLKYYSK

-389 AKSSSPILKQHQT
+389 AKSSSPVLKQHQT

-407 VYGTNGAYSRII
+407 VYGTSGAYSRII
-419 FRGIHAY
+419 FRGVHAY
-426 VKTADLGTGKVYAS
+426 VKTTDLGTGKVYAS

-448 NLSVYTSASTSS
+448 NLSVYTSASTKS
-460 KTVYTVKRADQ
+460 KIMYSVKRADK
-471 LTIYGTSGRYTR
+471 LTIYGTSGSYTR
-483 LKKGSIYGY
+483 LKKGSVYGY

-507 VSGQRYVTED
+507 VTGQRYVTED

-529 KKIGTLKKGASISI
+529 KKIGTLKKGTSISI

-555 KNTFGFVDSSRIGLN
+555 KNAFGFVDSSRIGLN
-570 KPMVKAKKG
+570 KPTAKAKKG

-609 KLVGLKS
+609 KLIGLKS

-621 WQVRLVSGQTGY
+621 WQVRLANGQTGY

-640 TSKPDMSLAQKA
+640 TSKPDMGLTQKA

-725 TRGEKL
+725 TRDEKL

-762 YATNQ
+762 YATNK

-783 AFFTNRRTSISSGK
+783 AFFTNRRTSIASGK

-813 HIGIMLDNEHFIHAG
+813 HIGIMLDSEHFIHAG

>member
-24 PAFAESPPAQPTAE
+24 PAFAESPPVQPTAE
-38 VQTVTETTGTA
+38 TQTVTETIGTA
-49 YLKENTALLQTA
+49 YLKEDAALLQTA
-61 DSTAVIQQLPAG
+61 DSATVIQQLPAG
-73 MTFKTLDTDGD
+73 TTFKTLGTDGD

-93 IAYVATSALTQTAPV
+93 AAYVATNALTQTAPV

-147 FDTFTRLKWKEQY
+147 FDTFTRLKWNEQY
-160 VYVPTTQLE
+160 VYVSTTQLE
-169 QLPKLVGTQY
+169 QLPKLVGTRY
-179 VKRATSLFVEPKT
+179 AKRATSLFVEPKT
-192 TSTKTAVTQNQAF
+192 TSAKSAVT
-205 ETFGTVGTFT
+205 
-215 RVATE
+215 
-220 TGYAFVLTTDL
+220 
-231 ADAPVENYPETGLRY
+231 
-246 VKRATS
+246 
-252 LFVEP
+252 
-257 KTTSTKTAIVQNQ
+257 QNQ

-285 TKTGYAFVLTTDL
+285 TKTGYAFVLTADL
-298 ADTPI
+298 ADAPV

-326 KGKVLQSISVNTSLQ
+326 KGKVVQSLPVNTSLQ
-341 TYGIE
+341 TYGVE
-346 GSFTRIKRNDDYAYV
+346 GSFTRIKRNDEYAYV

-389 AKSSSPILKQHQT
+389 AKSSSPVLKQHQT

-407 VYGTNGAYSRII
+407 VYGTSGTYSRII
-419 FRGIHAY
+419 FRGVHAY

-448 NLSVYTSASTSS
+448 NLSVYTSASTKS
-460 KTVYTVKRADQ
+460 KIMYSVKRADK
-471 LTIYGTSGRYTR
+471 LTVYGTSGSYTR
-483 LKKGSIYGY
+483 LKKGSVYGY

-507 VSGQRYVTED
+507 VTGQRYVTED
-517 DVVIRSQAKLSG
+517 DVVIRSQAKLSS
-529 KKIGTLKKGASISI
+529 KKIGTLKKGTSISI

-555 KNTFGFVDSSRIGLN
+555 KNAFGFVDSSRIGLN
-570 KPMVKAKKG
+570 KPTAKAKKG

-609 KLVGLKS
+609 KLIGLKS

-621 WQVRLVSGQTGY
+621 WQVRLANGQTGY

-640 TSKPDMSLAQKA
+640 TSKPDMGLTQKA

-670 PTSPKGSGLVEQ
+670 PTSPKGNGLVEQ

-762 YATNQ
+762 YATNK

-813 HIGIMLDNEHFIHAG
+813 HIGIMLDSEHFIHAG

>member
-38 VQTVTETTGTA
+38 TQTVTETIGVA
-49 YLKENTALLQTA
+49 YLKEDAALLQTA
-61 DSTAVIQQLPAG
+61 DSATVIQQLPAG
-73 MTFKTLDTDGD
+73 TTFKTLGTDGD

-93 IAYVATSALTQTAPV
+93 AAYVATNALTQTAPV

-147 FDTFTRLKWKEQY
+147 FDTFTRLKWNEQY
-160 VYVPTTQLE
+160 VYVSTTQLE
-169 QLPKLVGTQY
+169 QLPKLVGTRY
-179 VKRATSLFVEPKT
+179 AKRATSLFVEPKT
-192 TSTKTAVTQNQAF
+192 TSAKTAV
-205 ETFGTVGTFT
+205 
-215 RVATE
+215 
-220 TGYAFVLTTDL
+220 
-231 ADAPVENYPETGLRY
+231 
-246 VKRATS
+246 
-252 LFVEP
+252 
-257 KTTSTKTAIVQNQ
+257 VQNQ
-270 AFETFGTTGTFTRVA
+270 AFETFGTIGTFTRVA
-285 TKTGYAFVLTTDL
+285 TKTGYAFVLTADL
-298 ADTPI
+298 ADAPV

-315 QQTTVYATATT
+315 QLTTVYATATT
-326 KGKVLQSISVNTSLQ
+326 KGKVVQSLPVNTSLQ
-341 TYGIE
+341 TYGVE
-346 GSFTRIKRNDDYAYV
+346 GSFTRIKRNDEYAYV
-361 LTAHLGTLKYYPK
+361 LTAHLGALKYYPK

-389 AKSSSPILKQHQT
+389 AKSSSPVLKQHQT

-407 VYGTNGAYSRII
+407 VYGTSGAYSRII
-419 FRGIHAY
+419 FRGVHAY

-448 NLSVYTSASTSS
+448 NLSVYTSASTKS
-460 KTVYTVKRADQ
+460 KIMYSVKRADK
-471 LTIYGTSGRYTR
+471 LTVYGTSGSYTR
-483 LKKGSIYGY
+483 LKKGSVYGY
-492 VKTTDLVT
+492 VKTSDLVT

-507 VSGQRYVTED
+507 VTGQRYVTED

-529 KKIGTLKKGASISI
+529 KKIGTLKKGTSISI

-555 KNTFGFVDSSRIGLN
+555 KNAFGFVDSSRIGLN
-570 KPMVKAKKG
+570 KPTAKAKKG

-609 KLVGLKS
+609 KLIGLKS

-621 WQVRLVSGQTGY
+621 WQVRLANGQTGY

-640 TSKPDMSLAQKA
+640 TSKPDMKLTQKA
-652 IDRAKIYT
+652 IDRKKIYT

-708 VSAVTITSDKR
+708 ISAVTITSDKR
-719 VVKKNN
+719 VVQKNN

-762 YATNQ
+762 YATNK

-813 HIGIMLDNEHFIHAG
+813 HIGIMLDSEHFIHAG

>member
-24 PAFAESPPAQPTAE
+24 TAFAESPPAQPTAE
-38 VQTVTETTGTA
+38 TQTVTETTGTA
-49 YLKENTALLQTA
+49 YLKEDAALLQTA
-61 DSTAVIQQLPAG
+61 DSATVIQQLPAG
-73 MTFKTLDTDGD
+73 TTLKTLGTDGD

-93 IAYVATSALTQTAPV
+93 TAYVATNALTQTAPV

-114 LTSKSPLSLV
+114 LMSKSPLSLV
-124 ASPFDSTVVTT
+124 ASPFDPTVVTT

-147 FDTFTRLKWKEQY
+147 FDTFTRLKWNEQY
-160 VYVPTTQLE
+160 VYVPTAQLE
-169 QLPKLVGTQY
+169 QLPKLVGTRY
-179 VKRATSLFVEPKT
+179 AKRTTSLFVEPKT
-192 TSTKTAVTQNQAF
+192 TSAKAAV
-205 ETFGTVGTFT
+205 
-215 RVATE
+215 
-220 TGYAFVLTTDL
+220 
-231 ADAPVENYPETGLRY
+231 
-246 VKRATS
+246 
-252 LFVEP
+252 
-257 KTTSTKTAIVQNQ
+257 VQNQ

-285 TKTGYAFVLTTDL
+285 TKTGYAFILTADL
-298 ADTPI
+298 ADAQI
-303 VNHPETGLRYVQ
+303 VNHPETGLHYVQ
-315 QQTTVYATATT
+315 QQTSVYATATT
-326 KGKVLQSISVNTSLQ
+326 KGKVVQSLPVNTSLQ

-346 GSFTRIKRNDDYAYV
+346 GSFTRIKRNDEYAYV

-389 AKSSSPILKQHQT
+389 AKSSSLILKQHQT

-407 VYGTNGAYSRII
+407 VYGTSGAYSRII
-419 FRGIHAY
+419 FRGVHAY

-448 NLSVYTSASTSS
+448 NLSVYTSASTKS
-460 KTVYTVKRADQ
+460 KIMYSVKRADK
-471 LTIYGTSGRYTR
+471 LTIYGTSGSYTR
-483 LKKGSIYGY
+483 LKKGSVYGY

-507 VSGQRYVTED
+507 VTGQRYVTED
-517 DVVIRSQAKLSG
+517 DVVIRSQAKLSS
-529 KKIGTLKKGASISI
+529 KKIGTLKKGTSISI

-570 KPMVKAKKG
+570 KPTAKAKKG

-609 KLVGLKS
+609 KLIGLKS

-621 WQVRLVSGQTGY
+621 WQVRLANGQTGY

-640 TSKPDMSLAQKA
+640 TSKPDMKLTQKA

-708 VSAVTITSDKR
+708 ISAVTITSDKR
-719 VVKKNN
+719 VVQKNN

-762 YATNQ
+762 YATNK

-783 AFFTNRRTSISSGK
+783 AFFTNRRTSIASGK

-813 HIGIMLDNEHFIHAG
+813 HIGIMLDSEHFIHAG

>member
-1 MKKWTAHVA
+1 
-10 GLAATLMLSSVLPA
+10 MLSSVLPA

-38 VQTVTETTGTA
+38 TQTVTETTGTA
-49 YLKENTALLQTA
+49 YLKEDAALLQTA
-61 DSTAVIQQLPAG
+61 DSTTVIQQLPAG
-73 MTFKTLDTDGD
+73 TILKTLGTDGD

-93 IAYVATSALTQTAPV
+93 TAYVATNALTQTAPV

-114 LTSKSPLSLV
+114 LMSKSALSLV
-124 ASPFDSTVVTT
+124 VSPSDSTVVTT

-147 FDTFTRLKWKEQY
+147 FDTFTRLKWNEQY
-160 VYVPTTQLE
+160 VYVSTTQLE
-169 QLPKLVGTQY
+169 QLPKLVGTRY
-179 VKRATSLFVEPKT
+179 AKRTTSLFVEPKT
-192 TSTKTAVTQNQAF
+192 TSMKTAV
-205 ETFGTVGTFT
+205 
-215 RVATE
+215 
-220 TGYAFVLTTDL
+220 
-231 ADAPVENYPETGLRY
+231 
-246 VKRATS
+246 
-252 LFVEP
+252 
-257 KTTSTKTAIVQNQ
+257 VQNQ
-270 AFETFGTTGTFTRVA
+270 AFETFGTIGTFTRVA
-285 TKTGYAFVLTTDL
+285 TKTGYAFVLTADL
-298 ADTPI
+298 ADAPV
-303 VNHPETGLRYVQ
+303 VNHPETGLRYAQ

-326 KGKVLQSISVNTSLQ
+326 KGKVVQSLPVNTSLQ
-341 TYGIE
+341 TYGVE
-346 GSFTRIKRNDDYAYV
+346 GSFTRIKRNDEYAYV
-361 LTAHLGTLKYYPK
+361 LTAHLSTLKYYPK

-389 AKSSSPILKQHQT
+389 AKSSSPVLKQHQT

-407 VYGTNGAYSRII
+407 VYGTSGAYSRII
-419 FRGIHAY
+419 FRGVHAY

-448 NLSVYTSASTSS
+448 NLSVYTSASTKS
-460 KTVYTVKRADQ
+460 KIMYSVKRADK
-471 LTIYGTSGRYTR
+471 LTIYGKSGSYTR
-483 LKKGSIYGY
+483 LKKGSVYGY

-507 VSGQRYVTED
+507 VTGQRYVTED

-529 KKIGTLKKGASISI
+529 KKIGTFKKGASISI

-570 KPMVKAKKG
+570 KPTAKAKKG
-579 TTFYVHLDQTPL
+579 TTFYVHLEQTPL

-609 KLVGLKS
+609 KLIGLKS

-621 WQVRLVSGQTGY
+621 WQVRLANGQTGY

-640 TSKPDMSLAQKA
+640 TSKPDMKLTQKA
-652 IDRAKIYT
+652 IDRKKIYT

-719 VVKKNN
+719 VVQKNN

-762 YATNQ
+762 YATNK

-813 HIGIMLDNEHFIHAG
+813 HIGIMLDSEHFIHAG

>member
-38 VQTVTETTGTA
+38 TQTVTETIGTA
-49 YLKENTALLQTA
+49 YLKEDAALLQTA
-61 DSTAVIQQLPAG
+61 DSATVIQQLPAG
-73 MTFKTLDTDGD
+73 TTFKTLGTDGE

-93 IAYVATSALTQTAPV
+93 AAYVTTNALTQTAPV

-114 LTSKSPLSLV
+114 LTSKSPLSLI

-147 FDTFTRLKWKEQY
+147 FDTFTRLKWNEQY
-160 VYVPTTQLE
+160 VYVSTTQLE
-169 QLPKLVGTQY
+169 QLPKLVGTRY
-179 VKRATSLFVEPKT
+179 AKRTTSLFVEPKT
-192 TSTKTAVTQNQAF
+192 TSAKTAVTQNQAF
-205 ETFGTVGTFT
+205 ETFGT
-215 RVATE
+215 
-220 TGYAFVLTTDL
+220 
-231 ADAPVENYPETGLRY
+231 
-246 VKRATS
+246 
-252 LFVEP
+252 
-257 KTTSTKTAIVQNQ
+257 I
-270 AFETFGTTGTFTRVA
+270 GTFTRVA
-285 TKTGYAFVLTTDL
+285 TKTGYAFVLTADL
-298 ADTPI
+298 ADAQ
-303 VNHPETGLRYVQ
+303 VENYPETGLRYVQ

-326 KGKVLQSISVNTSLQ
+326 KGKVVQSIPVNTSLQ

-346 GSFTRIKRNDDYAYV
+346 GSFTRIKRNDEYAYV

-389 AKSSSPILKQHQT
+389 AKSSSPVLKQHQT

-407 VYGTNGAYSRII
+407 VYGTSGTYSRII
-419 FRGIHAY
+419 FRGVHAY

-448 NLSVYTSASTSS
+448 NLSVYTSASTKS
-460 KTVYTVKRADQ
+460 KIMYSVKRADK
-471 LTIYGTSGRYTR
+471 LTVYGTSGSYTR
-483 LKKGSIYGY
+483 LKKGSVYGY

-507 VSGQRYVTED
+507 VTGQRYVTED
-517 DVVIRSQAKLSG
+517 DVVIRSQAKLSS
-529 KKIGTLKKGASISI
+529 KKIGTLKKGTSISI

-555 KNTFGFVDSSRIGLN
+555 KNAFGFVDSSRIGLN
-570 KPMVKAKKG
+570 KPTAKAKKG

-609 KLVGLKS
+609 KLIGLKS

-621 WQVRLVSGQTGY
+621 WQVRLANGQTGY

-640 TSKPDMSLAQKA
+640 TSKPDMGLTQKA

-670 PTSPKGSGLVEQ
+670 PTSPKGNGLVEQ

-762 YATNQ
+762 YATNK

-813 HIGIMLDNEHFIHAG
+813 HIGIMLDSEHFIHAG

>member
-10 GLAATLMLSSVLPA
+10 GLAATLMLSSVLPP

-38 VQTVTETTGTA
+38 TQTVTETIGTA
-49 YLKENTALLQTA
+49 YLKEDAALLQTA

-73 MTFKTLDTDGD
+73 TTFKTLDTDGD

-93 IAYVATSALTQTAPV
+93 AAYVATNALTQTAPV

-114 LTSKSPLSLV
+114 LTSKGPLSLV

-147 FDTFTRLKWKEQY
+147 FDTFTRLKWDEQY
-160 VYVPTTQLE
+160 VYVSTTQLE
-169 QLPKLVGTQY
+169 QLPKLVGTRY
-179 VKRATSLFVEPKT
+179 AKRATSLFVEPKT
-192 TSTKTAVTQNQAF
+192 TSAKSAVTQNQAF
-205 ETFGTVGTFT
+205 ETFGT
-215 RVATE
+215 
-220 TGYAFVLTTDL
+220 
-231 ADAPVENYPETGLRY
+231 
-246 VKRATS
+246 
-252 LFVEP
+252 
-257 KTTSTKTAIVQNQ
+257 I
-270 AFETFGTTGTFTRVA
+270 GTFTRVA
-285 TKTGYAFVLTTDL
+285 TKAGYAFVLTADL
-298 ADTPI
+298 ADAPV
-303 VNHPETGLRYVQ
+303 VNHSETGLRYVQ

-326 KGKVLQSISVNTSLQ
+326 KGKVVQSLPVNTSLQ

-346 GSFTRIKRNDDYAYV
+346 GSFTRIKRNDEYAYV

-389 AKSSSPILKQHQT
+389 AKSSSPVLKQHQT

-407 VYGTNGAYSRII
+407 VYGTSGTYSRII
-419 FRGIHAY
+419 FRGVHAY

-448 NLSVYTSASTSS
+448 NLSVYTSASTKS
-460 KTVYTVKRADQ
+460 KIMYSVKRADK
-471 LTIYGTSGRYTR
+471 LTVYGTSGSYTR
-483 LKKGSIYGY
+483 LKKGAVYGY

-507 VSGQRYVTED
+507 VTGQRYVTED
-517 DVVIRSQAKLSG
+517 DVVIRSQAKLSS
-529 KKIGTLKKGASISI
+529 KKIGTLKKGTSISI

-555 KNTFGFVDSSRIGLN
+555 KNAFGFVDSSRIGLN
-570 KPMVKAKKG
+570 KPTAKAKKG

-609 KLVGLKS
+609 KLIGLKS

-621 WQVRLVSGQTGY
+621 WQVRLANGQTGY

-640 TSKPDMSLAQKA
+640 TSKPDMKLTQKA

-725 TRGEKL
+725 TNTRGEKL

-762 YATNQ
+762 YATNK

>member
-10 GLAATLMLSSVLPA
+10 GLAATLMLSSVLPP

-38 VQTVTETTGTA
+38 TQTVTETIGTA
-49 YLKENTALLQTA
+49 YLKEDAALLQTA

-73 MTFKTLDTDGD
+73 TTFKTLDTDGD

-93 IAYVATSALTQTAPV
+93 TAYVATNALTQTAPV

-205 ETFGTVGTFT
+205 ETFGT
-215 RVATE
+215 
-220 TGYAFVLTTDL
+220 
-231 ADAPVENYPETGLRY
+231 
-246 VKRATS
+246 
-252 LFVEP
+252 
-257 KTTSTKTAIVQNQ
+257 
-270 AFETFGTTGTFTRVA
+270 TGTFTRVA
-285 TKTGYAFVLTTDL
+285 TKAGYAFVLTTDL
-298 ADTPI
+298 ADTPT
-303 VNHPETGLRYVQ
+303 VNHPETGVRYIQ

-326 KGKVLQSISVNTSLQ
+326 KGKVVQSLPVNTSLQ

-346 GSFTRIKRNDDYAYV
+346 GSFTRIKRNDEYAYV

-389 AKSSSPILKQHQT
+389 AKSSSPVLKQHQT

-407 VYGTNGAYSRII
+407 VYGTSGTYSRII
-419 FRGIHAY
+419 FRGVHAY

-448 NLSVYTSASTSS
+448 NLSVYTSASTKS
-460 KTVYTVKRADQ
+460 KIMYSVKRADK
-471 LTIYGTSGRYTR
+471 LTIYGTSGSYTR
-483 LKKGSIYGY
+483 LKKGAVYGY

-507 VSGQRYVTED
+507 VTGQRYVTED
-517 DVVIRSQAKLSG
+517 DVVIRSQAKLSS
-529 KKIGTLKKGASISI
+529 KKIGTLKKGTSISI

-570 KPMVKAKKG
+570 KPTAKAKKG

-609 KLVGLKS
+609 KLIGLKS

-621 WQVRLVSGQTGY
+621 WQVRLANGQTGY

-640 TSKPDMSLAQKA
+640 TSKPDMKLTQKA

-762 YATNQ
+762 YATNK

-813 HIGIMLDNEHFIHAG
+813 HIGIMLDSEHFIHAG

>member
-24 PAFAESPPAQPTAE
+24 PALAESPPAQPTAE
-38 VQTVTETTGTA
+38 TQTVTETIGAA
-49 YLKENTALLQTA
+49 YLKEDAALLQTA
-61 DSTAVIQQLPAG
+61 DSTTVIQQLPAG
-73 MTFKTLDTDGD
+73 TTLKTLGTDGD

-93 IAYVATSALTQTAPV
+93 TAYVATNVLTQTAPV

-124 ASPFDSTVVTT
+124 ASPFDPTVVTT

-147 FDTFTRLKWKEQY
+147 FDTFTRLKWNEQY
-160 VYVPTTQLE
+160 VYVPTAQLE
-169 QLPKLVGTQY
+169 QLPKLVGTRY
-179 VKRATSLFVEPKT
+179 AKRTTSLFVEPKT
-192 TSTKTAVTQNQAF
+192 TSTKTAVT
-205 ETFGTVGTFT
+205 
-215 RVATE
+215 
-220 TGYAFVLTTDL
+220 
-231 ADAPVENYPETGLRY
+231 
-246 VKRATS
+246 
-252 LFVEP
+252 
-257 KTTSTKTAIVQNQ
+257 QNQ

-285 TKTGYAFVLTTDL
+285 TKTGYAFVLTAHL
-298 ADTPI
+298 ADAPV

-326 KGKVLQSISVNTSLQ
+326 KGKVVQSLPVNTSLQ

-346 GSFTRIKRNDDYAYV
+346 GSFTRIKRNDEYAYV

-389 AKSSSPILKQHQT
+389 AKSSSSVLKQHQT

-407 VYGTNGAYSRII
+407 VYGTSGAYSRII
-419 FRGIHAY
+419 FRGVHAY

-448 NLSVYTSASTSS
+448 NLSVYTSASTKS
-460 KTVYTVKRADQ
+460 KIMYSVKRADK
-471 LTIYGTSGRYTR
+471 LTIYGTSGSYTR
-483 LKKGSIYGY
+483 LKKGSVYGY

-507 VSGQRYVTED
+507 VTGQRYVTED
-517 DVVIRSQAKLSG
+517 DVVIRSQAKLSS
-529 KKIGTLKKGASISI
+529 KKIGTLKKGTSISI

-570 KPMVKAKKG
+570 KPTAKAKKG

-609 KLVGLKS
+609 KLIGLKS

-621 WQVRLVSGQTGY
+621 WQVRLANGQTGY

-640 TSKPDMSLAQKA
+640 TSKPDMKLTQKA

-762 YATNQ
+762 YATNK

-783 AFFTNRRTSISSGK
+783 AFFTNRRTSIASGK

-813 HIGIMLDNEHFIHAG
+813 HIGIMLDSEHFIHAG

>member
-1 MKKWTAHVA
+1 M
-10 GLAATLMLSSVLPA
+10 
-24 PAFAESPPAQPTAE
+24 
-38 VQTVTETTGTA
+38 
-49 YLKENTALLQTA
+49 
-61 DSTAVIQQLPAG
+61 
-73 MTFKTLDTDGD
+73 
-84 FTRVSWQEG
+84 
-93 IAYVATSALTQTAPV
+93 
-108 FQKQAT
+108 
-114 LTSKSPLSLV
+114 
-124 ASPFDSTVVTT
+124 
-135 LPAYQRI
+135 
-142 DTYGT
+142 
-147 FDTFTRLKWKEQY
+147 
-160 VYVPTTQLE
+160 
-169 QLPKLVGTQY
+169 VGTRY
-179 VKRATSLFVEPKT
+179 AKRATSLFVEPKT
-192 TSTKTAVTQNQAF
+192 TSAKTAVTQNQ
-205 ETFGTVGTFT
+205 
-215 RVATE
+215 
-220 TGYAFVLTTDL
+220 
-231 ADAPVENYPETGLRY
+231 
-246 VKRATS
+246 S
-252 LFVEP
+252 
-257 KTTSTKTAIVQNQ
+257 
-270 AFETFGTTGTFTRVA
+270 FETFGTTGTFTRVA

-298 ADTPI
+298 ADTQ
-303 VNHPETGLRYVQ
+303 VVSHPETGVRYVQ

-326 KGKVLQSISVNTSLQ
+326 KGEVVQSLPVNTSLH
-341 TYGIE
+341 TYGVE
-346 GSFTRIKRNDDYAYV
+346 GSFTRIKRNDEYAYV

-374 TARLYVQRATPIYSD
+374 TARLYVQRATPIYSAPNASGSIID
-389 AKSSSPILKQHQT
+389 QQKT

-407 VYGTNGAYSRII
+407 IYGKSGVYSRII
-419 FRGIHAY
+419 FRGVHAY
-426 VKTADLGTGKVYAS
+426 VKTADLGSEKVYAA

-448 NLSVYTSASTSS
+448 NLSVYTSASTKS
-460 KTVYTVKRADQ
+460 KMMYSVKRADK
-471 LTIYGTSGRYTR
+471 LTIYGTSGSYTR
-483 LKKGSIYGY
+483 LKKGTVYGY
-492 VKTTDLVT
+492 VKTSDLVT

-507 VSGQRYVTED
+507 VTGQRYVTED

-529 KKIGTLKKGASISI
+529 KKIGTLKKGKSITI
-543 YGKSGYYTRVKY
+543 YGKSGYFTRVKY
-555 KNTFGFVDSSRIGLN
+555 NNIFGFVDSSRIGLN
-570 KPMVKAKKG
+570 KPKAKAKKG

-609 KLVGLKS
+609 KLIGLKS

-621 WQVRLVSGQTGY
+621 WQVRLASGQTGY

-640 TSKPDMSLAQKA
+640 TSKPDMKLTQKA
-652 IDRAKIYT
+652 INRTKIYT
-660 VKQTTSFFAS
+660 VKQTTSFFSS

-719 VVKKNN
+719 VIKKNN

-740 TPYTWGSQDAV
+740 TPYTWGSQNAV

-762 YATNQ
+762 YATNK

-813 HIGIMLDNEHFIHAG
+813 HIGIMLDSEHFIHAG

>member
-10 GLAATLMLSSVLPA
+10 GLAATLMLSSVLPP

-38 VQTVTETTGTA
+38 TQTVTETIGTA
-49 YLKENTALLQTA
+49 YLKEDAALLQTA

-73 MTFKTLDTDGD
+73 TTFKTLDTDGD

-108 FQKQAT
+108 FQKQET

-205 ETFGTVGTFT
+205 ETFGT
-215 RVATE
+215 
-220 TGYAFVLTTDL
+220 
-231 ADAPVENYPETGLRY
+231 
-246 VKRATS
+246 
-252 LFVEP
+252 
-257 KTTSTKTAIVQNQ
+257 
-270 AFETFGTTGTFTRVA
+270 TGTFTRVA
-285 TKTGYAFVLTTDL
+285 TKAGYAFVLTTDL
-298 ADTPI
+298 ADTPT
-303 VNHPETGLRYVQ
+303 VNHPETGVRYIQ

-326 KGKVLQSISVNTSLQ
+326 KGKVVQSLPVNTSLQ

-389 AKSSSPILKQHQT
+389 AKSSSPVLKQHQT

-407 VYGTNGAYSRII
+407 VYGASGAYSRII
-419 FRGIHAY
+419 FRGVHAY

-448 NLSVYTSASTSS
+448 NLSVYTSASTKS
-460 KTVYTVKRADQ
+460 KIMYSVKRADK
-471 LTIYGTSGRYTR
+471 LTIYGTSGSYTR
-483 LKKGSIYGY
+483 LKKGAVYGY

-507 VSGQRYVTED
+507 VTGQRYVTED
-517 DVVIRSQAKLSG
+517 DVVIRSQAKLSS
-529 KKIGTLKKGASISI
+529 KKIGTLKKGTSISI

-570 KPMVKAKKG
+570 KPTAKAKKG

-609 KLVGLKS
+609 KLIGLKS

-621 WQVRLVSGQTGY
+621 WQVRLANGQTGY

-640 TSKPDMSLAQKA
+640 TSKPDMKLTQKA

-762 YATNQ
+762 YATNK

-813 HIGIMLDNEHFIHAG
+813 HIGIMLDSEHFIHAG

>member
-24 PAFAESPPAQPTAE
+24 PAFAESPPVQPTAE
-38 VQTVTETTGTA
+38 TQTVTETTGTA
-49 YLKENTALLQTA
+49 YLKEDAALLQTA
-61 DSTAVIQQLPAG
+61 DSTTVIQQLPAG
-73 MTFKTLDTDGD
+73 TTFKTLGTDGD

-93 IAYVATSALTQTAPV
+93 TAYVATNALTQTAPV

-114 LTSKSPLSLV
+114 LMSKSPLSLV
-124 ASPFDSTVVTT
+124 ASPFDPTVVTT

-147 FDTFTRLKWKEQY
+147 FDTFTRLKWNEQY
-160 VYVPTTQLE
+160 VYVSTTQLE
-169 QLPKLVGTQY
+169 QLPKLVGTRY
-179 VKRATSLFVEPKT
+179 AKRATSLFVEPKT
-192 TSTKTAVTQNQAF
+192 TSAKTAVT
-205 ETFGTVGTFT
+205 
-215 RVATE
+215 
-220 TGYAFVLTTDL
+220 
-231 ADAPVENYPETGLRY
+231 
-246 VKRATS
+246 
-252 LFVEP
+252 
-257 KTTSTKTAIVQNQ
+257 QNQ

-298 ADTPI
+298 ADTQ
-303 VNHPETGLRYVQ
+303 VVSHPETGVRYVQ

-326 KGKVLQSISVNTSLQ
+326 KGEVVQSLPVNTSLQ
-341 TYGIE
+341 TYGVE
-346 GSFTRIKRNDDYAYV
+346 GSFTRIKRNDEYAYV

-374 TARLYVQRATPIYSD
+374 TARLYVQRATPIYNAPNASGSIID
-389 AKSSSPILKQHQT
+389 QQKT

-407 VYGTNGAYSRII
+407 IYGKSGVYSRII
-419 FRGIHAY
+419 FRGVHAY
-426 VKTADLGTGKVYAS
+426 VKTADLGSEKVYTA

-448 NLSVYTSASTSS
+448 NLSVYTSASTKS
-460 KTVYTVKRADQ
+460 KMMYSVKRADK
-471 LTIYGTSGRYTR
+471 LTIYGTSGSYTR
-483 LKKGSIYGY
+483 LKKGTVYGY
-492 VKTTDLVT
+492 VKTSDLVT

-507 VSGQRYVTED
+507 VTGQRYVTED

-529 KKIGTLKKGASISI
+529 KKIGTLKKGKSITI
-543 YGKSGYYTRVKY
+543 YGKSGYFTRVKY
-555 KNTFGFVDSSRIGLN
+555 NNIFGFVDSSRIGLN
-570 KPMVKAKKG
+570 KPTAKAKKG

-609 KLVGLKS
+609 KLIGLKS

-621 WQVRLVSGQTGY
+621 WQVRLASGQTGY

-640 TSKPDMSLAQKA
+640 TSKPDMKLTQKA
-652 IDRAKIYT
+652 INRTKIYT
-660 VKQTTSFFAS
+660 VKQTTSFFSS

-719 VVKKNN
+719 VIKKNN

-740 TPYTWGSQDAV
+740 TPYTWGSQNAV

-762 YATNQ
+762 YATNK

-813 HIGIMLDNEHFIHAG
+813 HIGIMLDSEHFIHAG

>member
-1 MKKWTAHVA
+1 MKW
-10 GLAATLMLSSVLPA
+10 
-24 PAFAESPPAQPTAE
+24 
-38 VQTVTETTGTA
+38 
-49 YLKENTALLQTA
+49 N
-61 DSTAVIQQLPAG
+61 
-73 MTFKTLDTDGD
+73 
-84 FTRVSWQEG
+84 
-93 IAYVATSALTQTAPV
+93 
-108 FQKQAT
+108 
-114 LTSKSPLSLV
+114 
-124 ASPFDSTVVTT
+124 
-135 LPAYQRI
+135 
-142 DTYGT
+142 
-147 FDTFTRLKWKEQY
+147 EQY
-160 VYVPTTQLE
+160 VYVSTTQLE
-169 QLPKLVGTQY
+169 QLPKLVGTRY
-179 VKRATSLFVEPKT
+179 AKRATSLFVEPKT
-192 TSTKTAVTQNQAF
+192 TSAKSAVT
-205 ETFGTVGTFT
+205 
-215 RVATE
+215 
-220 TGYAFVLTTDL
+220 
-231 ADAPVENYPETGLRY
+231 
-246 VKRATS
+246 
-252 LFVEP
+252 
-257 KTTSTKTAIVQNQ
+257 QNQ

-285 TKTGYAFVLTTDL
+285 TKTGYAFVLTADL
-298 ADTPI
+298 ADAPV

-326 KGKVLQSISVNTSLQ
+326 KGKVVQSLPVNTSLQ
-341 TYGIE
+341 TYGVE
-346 GSFTRIKRNDDYAYV
+346 GSFTRIKRNDEYAYV

-389 AKSSSPILKQHQT
+389 AKSSSPVLKQHQT

-407 VYGTNGAYSRII
+407 VYGTSGTYSRII
-419 FRGIHAY
+419 FRGVHAY

-448 NLSVYTSASTSS
+448 NLSVYTSASTKS
-460 KTVYTVKRADQ
+460 KIMYSVKRADK
-471 LTIYGTSGRYTR
+471 LTVYGTSGSYTR
-483 LKKGSIYGY
+483 LKKGSVYGY

-507 VSGQRYVTED
+507 VTGQRYVTED
-517 DVVIRSQAKLSG
+517 DVVIRSQAKLSS
-529 KKIGTLKKGASISI
+529 KKIGTLKKGTSISI

-555 KNTFGFVDSSRIGLN
+555 KNAFGFVDSSRIGLN
-570 KPMVKAKKG
+570 KPTAKAKKG

-609 KLVGLKS
+609 KLIGLKS

-621 WQVRLVSGQTGY
+621 WQVRLANGQTGY

-640 TSKPDMSLAQKA
+640 TSKPDMGLTQKA

-670 PTSPKGSGLVEQ
+670 PTSPKGNGLVEQ

-762 YATNQ
+762 YATNK

-813 HIGIMLDNEHFIHAG
+813 HIGIMLDSEHFIHAG

>member
-1 MKKWTAHVA
+1 MKW
-10 GLAATLMLSSVLPA
+10 
-24 PAFAESPPAQPTAE
+24 
-38 VQTVTETTGTA
+38 
-49 YLKENTALLQTA
+49 N
-61 DSTAVIQQLPAG
+61 
-73 MTFKTLDTDGD
+73 
-84 FTRVSWQEG
+84 
-93 IAYVATSALTQTAPV
+93 
-108 FQKQAT
+108 
-114 LTSKSPLSLV
+114 
-124 ASPFDSTVVTT
+124 
-135 LPAYQRI
+135 
-142 DTYGT
+142 
-147 FDTFTRLKWKEQY
+147 EQY
-160 VYVPTTQLE
+160 VYLPTTQLE
-169 QLPKLVGTQY
+169 QLPKLVGTRY
-179 VKRATSLFVEPKT
+179 AKRTTSLFVEPKT
-192 TSTKTAVTQNQAF
+192 TSAKSAVT
-205 ETFGTVGTFT
+205 
-215 RVATE
+215 
-220 TGYAFVLTTDL
+220 
-231 ADAPVENYPETGLRY
+231 
-246 VKRATS
+246 
-252 LFVEP
+252 
-257 KTTSTKTAIVQNQ
+257 QNQ

-285 TKTGYAFVLTTDL
+285 TKTGYAFVLTADL
-298 ADTPI
+298 ADAPV

-326 KGKVLQSISVNTSLQ
+326 KGKVVQSIPVNTSLQ

-346 GSFTRIKRNDDYAYV
+346 GSFTRIKRNDEYAYV

-389 AKSSSPILKQHQT
+389 AKSSSPVLKQHQT

-407 VYGTNGAYSRII
+407 VYGTSGAYSRII
-419 FRGIHAY
+419 FRGVHAY

-448 NLSVYTSASTSS
+448 NLSVYTSASTKS
-460 KTVYTVKRADQ
+460 KIMYSVKRADK
-471 LTIYGTSGRYTR
+471 LTIYGTSGSYTR
-483 LKKGSIYGY
+483 LKKGSVYGY

-507 VSGQRYVTED
+507 VTGQRYVTED

-529 KKIGTLKKGASISI
+529 KKIGTLKKGISISI

-570 KPMVKAKKG
+570 KPTAKAKKG

-609 KLVGLKS
+609 KLIGLKS

-621 WQVRLVSGQTGY
+621 WQVRLANGQTGY

-640 TSKPDMSLAQKA
+640 TSKPDMKLTQKA
-652 IDRAKIYT
+652 IDRKKIYT

-708 VSAVTITSDKR
+708 ISAVTITSDKR

-762 YATNQ
+762 YATNK

-783 AFFTNRRTSISSGK
+783 AFFTNRRTSIASGK

-813 HIGIMLDNEHFIHAG
+813 HIGIMLDSEHFIHAG

>member
-1 MKKWTAHVA
+1 MKKWTAYVA

-24 PAFAESPPAQPTAE
+24 PALAESPPAQPTAE
-38 VQTVTETTGTA
+38 TQTVTETTGAA
-49 YLKENTALLQTA
+49 YLKEDAALLQTA
-61 DSTAVIQQLPAG
+61 DSTTVIQQLPAG
-73 MTFKTLDTDGD
+73 TTLKTLGTDGD

-93 IAYVATSALTQTAPV
+93 AAYVATNALTQTAPV

-114 LTSKSPLSLV
+114 LMSKSPLSLV
-124 ASPFDSTVVTT
+124 ASPFDPTVVTT

-147 FDTFTRLKWKEQY
+147 FDTFTRLKWNEQY
-160 VYVPTTQLE
+160 VYVPTAQLE
-169 QLPKLVGTQY
+169 QLPKLVGTRY
-179 VKRATSLFVEPKT
+179 AKRTTSLFVEPKT

-205 ETFGTVGTFT
+205 ETFGT
-215 RVATE
+215 
-220 TGYAFVLTTDL
+220 
-231 ADAPVENYPETGLRY
+231 
-246 VKRATS
+246 
-252 LFVEP
+252 
-257 KTTSTKTAIVQNQ
+257 I
-270 AFETFGTTGTFTRVA
+270 GTFTRVA

-298 ADTPI
+298 ADAQV

-326 KGKVLQSISVNTSLQ
+326 KGKVVQSLPVNTSLQ

-346 GSFTRIKRNDDYAYV
+346 GSFTRIKRNDEYAYV
-361 LTAHLGTLKYYPK
+361 LTAHLGTLKYYSK

-389 AKSSSPILKQHQT
+389 AKSSSPVLKQHQT

-407 VYGTNGAYSRII
+407 VYGTSGAYSRII
-419 FRGIHAY
+419 FRGVHAY

-448 NLSVYTSASTSS
+448 NLSVYTSASTKS
-460 KTVYTVKRADQ
+460 KIMYSVKRADK
-471 LTIYGTSGRYTR
+471 LTIYGTSGSYTR
-483 LKKGSIYGY
+483 LKKGSVYGY

-507 VSGQRYVTED
+507 VTGQRYVTED

-529 KKIGTLKKGASISI
+529 KKIGTFKKGASISI

-570 KPMVKAKKG
+570 KPTAKAKKG

-609 KLVGLKS
+609 KLIGLKS

-621 WQVRLVSGQTGY
+621 WQVRLANGQTGY

-640 TSKPDMSLAQKA
+640 TSKPDMKLTQKA

-670 PTSPKGSGLVEQ
+670 PTSLKGSGLVEQ

-762 YATNQ
+762 YATNK

-783 AFFTNRRTSISSGK
+783 AFFTNRRTSIASGK

-813 HIGIMLDNEHFIHAG
+813 HIGIMLDSEHFIHAG

>member
-24 PAFAESPPAQPTAE
+24 PAFAESPPVQPTAE
-38 VQTVTETTGTA
+38 TQTVTETTGTT
-49 YLKENTALLQTA
+49 YLKEDAALLQTA
-61 DSTAVIQQLPAG
+61 DSATVIQQLPAG
-73 MTFKTLDTDGD
+73 TTLKTLGTDGD

-93 IAYVATSALTQTAPV
+93 AAYVATNALTQTAPV

-114 LTSKSPLSLV
+114 LMSKSPLSLV
-124 ASPFDSTVVTT
+124 ASPFDPTVVTT

-147 FDTFTRLKWKEQY
+147 FDTFTRLKWNEQY
-160 VYVPTTQLE
+160 VYVSTTQLE
-169 QLPKLVGTQY
+169 QLPKLVGTRY
-179 VKRATSLFVEPKT
+179 AKRATSLFVEPKT
-192 TSTKTAVTQNQAF
+192 TSAKTAVTQNQAF
-205 ETFGTVGTFT
+205 ETFGTTDSFT
-215 RVATE
+215 RVATK
-220 TGYAFVLTTDL
+220 TGYAFILTTEL
-231 ADAPVENYPETGLRY
+231 VDAQVENYPETGLRY
-246 VKRATS
+246 AKRATA

-257 KTTSTKTAIVQNQ
+257 KTTSAKTAVVQNQ
-270 AFETFGTTGTFTRVA
+270 AFETFGTIGTFTRVA

-298 ADTPI
+298 ADAPV
-303 VNHPETGLRYVQ
+303 VNHPETGLRYAQ

-326 KGKVLQSISVNTSLQ
+326 KGKVVQSLPVNTSLQ
-341 TYGIE
+341 TYGVE
-346 GSFTRIKRNDDYAYV
+346 GSFTRIKRNDEYAYV

-389 AKSSSPILKQHQT
+389 AKSSSPVLKQHQT

-407 VYGTNGAYSRII
+407 VYGTSGAYSRII
-419 FRGIHAY
+419 FRGVHA
-426 VKTADLGTGKVYAS
+426 
-440 TGTRYAKR
+440 
-448 NLSVYTSASTSS
+448 
-460 KTVYTVKRADQ
+460 
-471 LTIYGTSGRYTR
+471 
-483 LKKGSIYGY
+483 Y

-507 VSGQRYVTED
+507 VTGQRYVTED

-529 KKIGTLKKGASISI
+529 KKIGTLKKGTSISI

-570 KPMVKAKKG
+570 KPTAKAKKG

-609 KLVGLKS
+609 KLIGLKS

-621 WQVRLVSGQTGY
+621 WQVRLANGQTGY

-640 TSKPDMSLAQKA
+640 TSKPDMKLTQKA

-762 YATNQ
+762 YATNK

-813 HIGIMLDNEHFIHAG
+813 HIGIMLDSEHFIHAG

>member
-38 VQTVTETTGTA
+38 TQTVTETIGAA
-49 YLKENTALLQTA
+49 YLKEDAALLQTA
-61 DSTAVIQQLPAG
+61 DSATVIQQLPAG
-73 MTFKTLDTDGD
+73 TTFKTLGTDGD

-93 IAYVATSALTQTAPV
+93 AAYVATNALTQTAPV

-147 FDTFTRLKWKEQY
+147 FDTFTRLKWNEQY
-160 VYVPTTQLE
+160 VYVSTTQLE
-169 QLPKLVGTQY
+169 QLPKLVGTRY
-179 VKRATSLFVEPKT
+179 AKRATSLFVEPKT
-192 TSTKTAVTQNQAF
+192 TSAKSAVT
-205 ETFGTVGTFT
+205 
-215 RVATE
+215 
-220 TGYAFVLTTDL
+220 
-231 ADAPVENYPETGLRY
+231 
-246 VKRATS
+246 
-252 LFVEP
+252 
-257 KTTSTKTAIVQNQ
+257 QNQ

-285 TKTGYAFVLTTDL
+285 TKTGYAFVLTADL
-298 ADTPI
+298 ADAQ
-303 VNHPETGLRYVQ
+303 VENYPETGLRYVQ

-326 KGKVLQSISVNTSLQ
+326 KGKVVQSIPVNTSLQ

-346 GSFTRIKRNDDYAYV
+346 GSFTRIKRNDEYAYV

-389 AKSSSPILKQHQT
+389 AKSSSPVLKQHQT

-407 VYGTNGAYSRII
+407 VYGTSGAYSRII
-419 FRGIHAY
+419 FRGVHAY

-448 NLSVYTSASTSS
+448 NLSVYTSASTKS
-460 KTVYTVKRADQ
+460 KIMYSVKRADK
-471 LTIYGTSGRYTR
+471 LTIYGTSGSYTR
-483 LKKGSIYGY
+483 LKKGSVYGY

-507 VSGQRYVTED
+507 VTGQRYVTED
-517 DVVIRSQAKLSG
+517 DVVIRSQAKLSS
-529 KKIGTLKKGASISI
+529 KKIGTFKKGTSISI

-570 KPMVKAKKG
+570 KPTAKAKKG

-609 KLVGLKS
+609 KLIGLKS

-621 WQVRLVSGQTGY
+621 WQVRLANGQTGY

-640 TSKPDMSLAQKA
+640 TSKPDMKLTQKA

-762 YATNQ
+762 YATNK

-783 AFFTNRRTSISSGK
+783 AFFTNRRTSIASGK

-813 HIGIMLDNEHFIHAG
+813 HIGIMLDSEHFIHAG

>member
-24 PAFAESPPAQPTAE
+24 PAFAESPPVQPTAE
-38 VQTVTETTGTA
+38 TQTVTETTGTA
-49 YLKENTALLQTA
+49 YLKEDAALLQTA
-61 DSTAVIQQLPAG
+61 DSTMVIQQLPAG
-73 MTFKTLDTDGD
+73 TTFKTLGTDGD

-93 IAYVATSALTQTAPV
+93 TAYVATNALTQTAPV

-114 LTSKSPLSLV
+114 LMSKSSLSLV
-124 ASPFDSTVVTT
+124 ASPFDPTVVTT

-147 FDTFTRLKWKEQY
+147 FDTFTRLKWNEQY
-160 VYVPTTQLE
+160 VYVSTTQLE
-169 QLPKLVGTQY
+169 QLPKLVGTRY
-179 VKRATSLFVEPKT
+179 AKRATSLFVEPKT
-192 TSTKTAVTQNQAF
+192 TSAKTAVTQNQ
-205 ETFGTVGTFT
+205 
-215 RVATE
+215 
-220 TGYAFVLTTDL
+220 
-231 ADAPVENYPETGLRY
+231 
-246 VKRATS
+246 S
-252 LFVEP
+252 
-257 KTTSTKTAIVQNQ
+257 
-270 AFETFGTTGTFTRVA
+270 FETFGTTGIFTRVA

-298 ADTPI
+298 ADTQ
-303 VNHPETGLRYVQ
+303 VVSHPETGVRYVQ

-326 KGKVLQSISVNTSLQ
+326 KGEVVQSLPVNTSLQ
-341 TYGIE
+341 TYGVE
-346 GSFTRIKRNDDYAYV
+346 GSFTRIKRNDEYAYV
-361 LTAHLGTLKYYPK
+361 LTAHLSTLKYYPK
-374 TARLYVQRATPIYSD
+374 TARLYVQRATPIYSAPNASGSIID
-389 AKSSSPILKQHQT
+389 QQKT

-407 VYGTNGAYSRII
+407 IYGKSGVYSRII
-419 FRGIHAY
+419 FRGVHAY
-426 VKTADLGTGKVYAS
+426 VKTADLGSEKVYAA

-448 NLSVYTSASTSS
+448 NLSVYTSASTKS
-460 KTVYTVKRADQ
+460 KMMYSVKRADK
-471 LTIYGTSGRYTR
+471 LTIYGTSGSYTR
-483 LKKGSIYGY
+483 LKKGTVYGY
-492 VKTTDLVT
+492 VKTSDLVT

-507 VSGQRYVTED
+507 VTGQRYVTED

-529 KKIGTLKKGASISI
+529 KKIGTLKKGKSITI
-543 YGKSGYYTRVKY
+543 YGKSGYFTRVKY
-555 KNTFGFVDSSRIGLN
+555 NNIFGFVDSSRIGLN
-570 KPMVKAKKG
+570 KPTAKAKKG

-609 KLVGLKS
+609 KLIGLKS

-621 WQVRLVSGQTGY
+621 WQVRLASGQTGY

-640 TSKPDMSLAQKA
+640 TSKPDMKLTQKA
-652 IDRAKIYT
+652 INRTKIYT
-660 VKQTTSFFAS
+660 VKQTTSFFSS

-719 VVKKNN
+719 VIKKNN

-740 TPYTWGSQDAV
+740 TPYTWGSQNAV

-762 YATNQ
+762 YATNK

-813 HIGIMLDNEHFIHAG
+813 HIGIMLDSEHFIHAG

>member
-38 VQTVTETTGTA
+38 TQTVTETIGTA
-49 YLKENTALLQTA
+49 YLKEDAALLQTA
-61 DSTAVIQQLPAG
+61 DSATVIQQLPAG
-73 MTFKTLDTDGD
+73 TTFKTLGTDGD

-93 IAYVATSALTQTAPV
+93 AAYVATNALTQTAPV

-114 LTSKSPLSLV
+114 LTSKGPLSLV

-147 FDTFTRLKWKEQY
+147 FDTFTRLKWDEQY
-160 VYVPTTQLE
+160 VYVSTTQLE
-169 QLPKLVGTQY
+169 QLPKLVGTRY
-179 VKRATSLFVEPKT
+179 AKRATSLFVEPKT

-205 ETFGTVGTFT
+205 ETFGT
-215 RVATE
+215 
-220 TGYAFVLTTDL
+220 
-231 ADAPVENYPETGLRY
+231 
-246 VKRATS
+246 
-252 LFVEP
+252 
-257 KTTSTKTAIVQNQ
+257 
-270 AFETFGTTGTFTRVA
+270 TGTFTRVA
-285 TKTGYAFVLTTDL
+285 TKAGYAFVLTTDL
-298 ADTPI
+298 ADTPT
-303 VNHPETGLRYVQ
+303 VNHPETGVRYIQ

-326 KGKVLQSISVNTSLQ
+326 KGKVVQSLPVNTSLQ

-389 AKSSSPILKQHQT
+389 AKSSSPVLKQHQT

-407 VYGTNGAYSRII
+407 VYGASGAYSRII
-419 FRGIHAY
+419 FRGVHAY

-448 NLSVYTSASTSS
+448 NLSVYTSASTKS
-460 KTVYTVKRADQ
+460 KIMYSVKRADK
-471 LTIYGTSGRYTR
+471 LTIYGTSGSYTR
-483 LKKGSIYGY
+483 LKKGAVYGY

-507 VSGQRYVTED
+507 VTGQRYVTED
-517 DVVIRSQAKLSG
+517 DVVIRSQAKLSS
-529 KKIGTLKKGASISI
+529 KKIGTLKKGTSISI

-570 KPMVKAKKG
+570 KPTAKAKKG

-609 KLVGLKS
+609 KLIGLKS

-621 WQVRLVSGQTGY
+621 WQVRLANGQTGY

-640 TSKPDMSLAQKA
+640 TSKPDMKLTQKA

-762 YATNQ
+762 YATNK

-813 HIGIMLDNEHFIHAG
+813 HIGIMLDSEHFIHAG